1 MDPIYLTN
9 LRTSKFKAHTEP
21 FMRRFFQ
28 RLLLPVAVMV
38 VTQTSFVSAES
49 IRLVGPDG
57 QVQPT
62 PQYSENIV
70 RNSANNEPGRFF
82 GPTSANQT
90 LWSIASQLR
99 PSSSVTVQQTLLA
112 IYQLNPQ
119 AFENQ
124 NIHTLIPGST
134 LRVPSL
140 AQISRNSTQD
150 AVNIMASHQAKLN
163 QTPDTPVRPVAPPR
177 PAPVATP
184 KVEAVAQTPPQVTP
198 TTAPQEKAPTELKTP
213 AKPSQSTD
221 AEVMALEE
229 KNHTLRLM
237 LSQVQSEVSTLKEE
251 LGDENRIRSEVER
264 LLEEER
270 RKAEEAS
277 RLAPS
282 ALDNLLSNGW
292 LVALLA
298 LIPGLLIAIVVLLLL
313 NRRSSAQQENPTQN
327 NITSE
332 MPTAAPVT
340 LGPEQTEDI
349 GDDLLLDDDLFST
362 TDDKEENDAEKAFSD
377 EDDVFADLNETDL
390 DFNLDGQDSDD
401 LFVGIDD
408 DGDLDTEF
416 DALNESANGIS
427 VNADDKALGLE
438 EMERALN
445 DVSEPTDNDDLN
457 SFDLADENQMSE
469 DDIEALLSGDEENE
483 LLSDGKVDQSLL
495 DDLLASE
502 LDALDDEPAIQD
514 TETLDT
520 LLNDELASL
529 SEEDNDEFDLSGA
542 GVAGDQD
549 LDDLFAS
556 IEEQAD
562 LEQLEAKAID
572 ETALLDEILAEQ
584 DAPLSEES
592 TELLDELLDDF
603 DKPENDEFDAQT
615 ADLLQPEEPI
625 LDLEEDSTQLLNEVL
640 GEPVPEEL
648 ASGLEIDQNST
659 ELLDEL
665 LDDLDLDDES
675 IEATEFSVAP
685 EKLSVEDGTE
695 LFDELLEIEQHP
707 EPAESLPELATED
720 EFNSDTFIDD
730 LLNSAPAKDPLL
742 EPVLDEN
749 EAFAQADDFD
759 FNPEIEGGLE
769 DDLPQPSAL
778 PANEFGTPQ
787 DEDWVFDED
796 DSSPTLEANTEL
808 ELSSAEDDLPEQ
820 TTATNETVDELLADL
835 AAQPQSNTVDT
846 SDDALAPDAL
856 SQSVEESLTLN
867 DLELPEE
874 NDEPQLAEVTP
885 SSVFDEQQVETE
897 IEPESEPL
905 AAEASNDESDLTALN
920 ELDLPEYT
928 EEDALADAQ
937 LEPAAESEVEPE
949 LELASEPAEEEA
961 FTELDELD
969 LPEYTE
975 EDALADAQLEPAA
988 ESEVEP
994 ELELASEPAEEE
1006 AFTELNELDLPEY
1019 TEEDALADAQLEPAA
1034 ESEVEPELEL
1044 VSEPVTEEA
1053 FTELNELDLPE
1064 YTEED
1069 ALADAQLEP
1078 AAESEV
1084 EPELELASEPAE
1096 EEAFTEFNE
1105 LDLPEYT
1112 EEDALADAQLEPV
1125 AESEVEPE
1133 LELASEPA
1141 AEEAFTELNELD
1153 LPEYTEEDAL
1163 ADAQLEP
1170 AAESEVEPELELA
1183 SDLEEEETF
1192 TELDELDLPEYT
1204 EEDALADAQLE
1215 SATESE
1221 VEPELDELDLPEYTE
1236 EDALADAQLEPA
1248 VESEVEPELELA
1260 TEPAE
1265 EEVFTELNELD
1276 LPEYTEEDALADAQ
1290 LEPAVESDVEPEL
1303 ELASDLEEEEVFTE
1317 LNELDLPEYTEED
1330 ALADAQLEPV
1340 AESEVEPELDL
1351 ASDLEEEEAF
1361 TELDELD
1368 LPEYTEEDA
1377 LADAQLEP
1385 AVESGVEPELELAS
1399 EPAAEEAFTELNEL
1413 DLPEYTEED
1422 ALADAQLELSVES
1435 EVEPELGDGTETLA
1449 QETESDALVADEDL
1463 LASVESAVDEVQ
1475 PELLDATQD
1484 VPPTQSLA
1492 NKAFDEEAL
1501 HDWLSDNPDGEK
1513 PFSFDRP
1520 LDAKT
1525 IDSAGMDIDAML
1537 QMGGEDWNGF
1547 HLTPDQQAQLP
1558 DDVPEDEQAI
1568 WASETPEPQ
1577 AKPENWGSQEDLLDF
1592 DPQRDGYMTIDE
1604 LMAQVESE
1612 EQGLNPDEEELKLDV
1627 GLDEFPDVIGDI
1639 RDIDVDS
1646 GAEAAG
1652 KLDLAKI
1659 YIEMN
1664 DEKGAIKLLEEAIV
1678 DGDDEIRQQ
1687 AKRLI
1692 DVLNGRV

>member
-1 MDPIYLTN
+1 
-9 LRTSKFKAHTEP
+9 
-21 FMRRFFQ
+21 MRRFFQ

-198 TTAPQEKAPTELKTP
+198 TTAPQEKVPTELKTP

-796 DSSPTLEANTEL
+796 DSSPTLEGNTEL

-820 TTATNETVDELLADL
+820 TTATNETADELLADL

-885 SSVFDEQQVETE
+885 YSAFDEQQVETE

-928 EEDALADAQ
+928 EED
-937 LEPAAESEVEPE
+937 V
-949 LELASEPAEEEA
+949 
-961 FTELDELD
+961 
-969 LPEYTE
+969 
-975 EDALADAQLEPAA
+975 LADAQLEPAA

-1019 TEEDALADAQLEPAA
+1019 TEEDALADAQLEPA
-1034 ESEVEPELEL
+1034 
-1044 VSEPVTEEA
+1044 T
-1053 FTELNELDLPE
+1053 
-1064 YTEED
+1064 
-1069 ALADAQLEP
+1069 
-1078 AAESEV
+1078 
-1084 EPELELASEPAE
+1084 
-1096 EEAFTEFNE
+1096 
-1105 LDLPEYT
+1105 
-1112 EEDALADAQLEPV
+1112 
-1125 AESEVEPE
+1125 
-1133 LELASEPA
+1133 
-1141 AEEAFTELNELD
+1141 
-1153 LPEYTEEDAL
+1153 
-1163 ADAQLEP
+1163 
-1170 AAESEVEPELELA
+1170 
-1183 SDLEEEETF
+1183 
-1192 TELDELDLPEYT
+1192 
-1204 EEDALADAQLE
+1204 
-1215 SATESE
+1215 
-1221 VEPELDELDLPEYTE
+1221 
-1236 EDALADAQLEPA
+1236 
-1248 VESEVEPELELA
+1248 ESEVEPELELA

-1290 LEPAVESDVEPEL
+1290 LEPAAESEVEPEL
-1303 ELASDLEEEEVFTE
+1303 ELTSEPAEEEAFTE
-1317 LNELDLPEYTEED
+1317 LDELDLPEYTEED
-1330 ALADAQLEPV
+1330 ALADAQLEP
-1340 AESEVEPELDL
+1340 ATESEVEPELEL

-1385 AVESGVEPELELAS
+1385 AVGSEVEPELASEPAEEEAFTELDELDLPEYTEEDALADAQLEPAAESEVEPELELATEPAEEEAFTELDELDLPEYTEEDALADAQLESVVESEVEPELELAS

-1422 ALADAQLELSVES
+1422 ALADAQLEPSVES

-1475 PELLDATQD
+1475 PELLGATQD

>member
-1 MDPIYLTN
+1 
-9 LRTSKFKAHTEP
+9 
-21 FMRRFFQ
+21 MRRFFQ

-796 DSSPTLEANTEL
+796 DSSPTLEGNTEL

-820 TTATNETVDELLADL
+820 TTATNETVDELLTDL

-885 SSVFDEQQVETE
+885 SSAFDEQQVETE

-905 AAEASNDESDLTALN
+905 AAEASNDESDLTALNELDLSEYTEEDALADAQLEPAAESEVEPELELASEPAEEEAFTELDELDLPEYTEEDALADAQLEPAAEAEVEPELELASEPAAEEAFTELN

-975 EDALADAQLEPAA
+975 EDALADAQLEPAV

-994 ELELASEPAEEE
+994 ELELAS
-1006 AFTELNELDLPEY
+1006 
-1019 TEEDALADAQLEPAA
+1019 
-1034 ESEVEPELEL
+1034 
-1044 VSEPVTEEA
+1044 
-1053 FTELNELDLPE
+1053 
-1064 YTEED
+1064 
-1069 ALADAQLEP
+1069 
-1078 AAESEV
+1078 
-1084 EPELELASEPAE
+1084 
-1096 EEAFTEFNE
+1096 
-1105 LDLPEYT
+1105 
-1112 EEDALADAQLEPV
+1112 
-1125 AESEVEPE
+1125 
-1133 LELASEPA
+1133 
-1141 AEEAFTELNELD
+1141 
-1153 LPEYTEEDAL
+1153 
-1163 ADAQLEP
+1163 
-1170 AAESEVEPELELA
+1170 
-1183 SDLEEEETF
+1183 
-1192 TELDELDLPEYT
+1192 
-1204 EEDALADAQLE
+1204 
-1215 SATESE
+1215 
-1221 VEPELDELDLPEYTE
+1221 
-1236 EDALADAQLEPA
+1236 
-1248 VESEVEPELELA
+1248 
-1260 TEPAE
+1260 EPAE

-1290 LEPAVESDVEPEL
+1290 LEPAAESEVEPEL

-1368 LPEYTEEDA
+1368 LPEYTEEDT

-1385 AVESGVEPELELAS
+1385 AVELEVEPELELAS
-1399 EPAAEEAFTELNEL
+1399 EPAEEEVFTELDEL

-1422 ALADAQLELSVES
+1422 ALADAQLEPAAESEVESELELASDLEEKEAFTELDKLDLPEYTEEDALADAQLEPAAES
-1435 EVEPELGDGTETLA
+1435 EVEPELGDETETLA
-1449 QETESDALVADEDL
+1449 QDTESDALIDDEDL

-1475 PELLDATQD
+1475 PELLGATQD

-1547 HLTPDQQAQLP
+1547 LLTPDQQAQLP

>member
-1 MDPIYLTN
+1 M
-9 LRTSKFKAHTEP
+9 
-21 FMRRFFQ
+21 
-28 RLLLPVAVMV
+28 
-38 VTQTSFVSAES
+38 
-49 IRLVGPDG
+49 
-57 QVQPT
+57 
-62 PQYSENIV
+62 
-70 RNSANNEPGRFF
+70 
-82 GPTSANQT
+82 
-90 LWSIASQLR
+90 
-99 PSSSVTVQQTLLA
+99 QQTLLA

-584 DAPLSEES
+584 DVPLSEES

-778 PANEFGTPQ
+778 PANELGTPQ

-796 DSSPTLEANTEL
+796 DSSPTLEGNAEL

-820 TTATNETVDELLADL
+820 TTATNETADELLADL

-885 SSVFDEQQVETE
+885 SSAFDEQQVETE

-905 AAEASNDESDLTALN
+905 AAEASNDESDLTELN
-920 ELDLPEYT
+920 ELDLPEYTEEDALADAQLEPAVESEVEPEPELELASDLEEEEAFTELDELDLPEYTEEDALADAQLEPAVESEVEPELELASDLEEEEAFTELNKLDLPEYT

-994 ELELASEPAEEE
+994 ELASDLEEEEAFTELNELDLPEYTEEDALADAQLEPAAESEVEPELELVSEPAEEEAFTELDELDLPEYTEEDALADAQLEPAAESEVEPELASDLEEEE

-1053 FTELNELDLPE
+1053 FTELDELDLPE

-1078 AAESEV
+1078 AVESEV

-1096 EEAFTEFNE
+1096 EEAFTELDE

-1112 EEDALADAQLEPV
+1112 EEDALADAQLESV
-1125 AESEVEPE
+1125 VESEVEPE

-1170 AAESEVEPELELA
+1170 
-1183 SDLEEEETF
+1183 
-1192 TELDELDLPEYT
+1192 
-1204 EEDALADAQLE
+1204 
-1215 SATESE
+1215 
-1221 VEPELDELDLPEYTE
+1221 
-1236 EDALADAQLEPA
+1236 
-1248 VESEVEPELELA
+1248 
-1260 TEPAE
+1260 
-1265 EEVFTELNELD
+1265 
-1276 LPEYTEEDALADAQ
+1276 
-1290 LEPAVESDVEPEL
+1290 
-1303 ELASDLEEEEVFTE
+1303 
-1317 LNELDLPEYTEED
+1317 
-1330 ALADAQLEPV
+1330 
-1340 AESEVEPELDL
+1340 
-1351 ASDLEEEEAF
+1351 
-1361 TELDELD
+1361 
-1368 LPEYTEEDA
+1368 
-1377 LADAQLEP
+1377 
-1385 AVESGVEPELELAS
+1385 
-1399 EPAAEEAFTELNEL
+1399 
-1413 DLPEYTEED
+1413 
-1422 ALADAQLELSVES
+1422 SVES

-1475 PELLDATQD
+1475 PELLGATQD

>member
-1 MDPIYLTN
+1 
-9 LRTSKFKAHTEP
+9 
-21 FMRRFFQ
+21 MRRFFQ

-163 QTPDTPVRPVAPPR
+163 QTPDAPVRPVAPPR

-251 LGDENRIRSEVER
+251 LSDENRIRSEVER

-292 LVALLA
+292 LVTLLA

-796 DSSPTLEANTEL
+796 DSSPTLEGNAEL

-820 TTATNETVDELLADL
+820 TTATNETADELLADL

-846 SDDALAPDAL
+846 SDDALAPDAV

-874 NDEPQLAEVTP
+874 NDEPQLAEVIP
-885 SSVFDEQQVETE
+885 SSAFDEQQVETE

-905 AAEASNDESDLTALN
+905 AAEASNDESGLTALNELDLPEYTEEDALADAQLEPAVESEVEPELELASEPVEEEAFTELNELDLPEYTEEDALADAQLEPAVESEVEPELELATEPAEEEVFTELN

-975 EDALADAQLEPAA
+975 EDALADAQLEPAV

-1006 AFTELNELDLPEY
+1006 AFT
-1019 TEEDALADAQLEPAA
+1019 
-1034 ESEVEPELEL
+1034 
-1044 VSEPVTEEA
+1044 
-1053 FTELNELDLPE
+1053 
-1064 YTEED
+1064 
-1069 ALADAQLEP
+1069 
-1078 AAESEV
+1078 
-1084 EPELELASEPAE
+1084 
-1096 EEAFTEFNE
+1096 
-1105 LDLPEYT
+1105 
-1112 EEDALADAQLEPV
+1112 
-1125 AESEVEPE
+1125 
-1133 LELASEPA
+1133 
-1141 AEEAFTELNELD
+1141 
-1153 LPEYTEEDAL
+1153 
-1163 ADAQLEP
+1163 
-1170 AAESEVEPELELA
+1170 
-1183 SDLEEEETF
+1183 
-1192 TELDELDLPEYT
+1192 
-1204 EEDALADAQLE
+1204 
-1215 SATESE
+1215 
-1221 VEPELDELDLPEYTE
+1221 ELDELDLPEYTE

-1260 TEPAE
+1260 SEPAE

-1290 LEPAVESDVEPEL
+1290 LEPAAESEVESEL
-1303 ELASDLEEEEVFTE
+1303 ELASDLEE
-1317 LNELDLPEYTEED
+1317 
-1330 ALADAQLEPV
+1330 
-1340 AESEVEPELDL
+1340 
-1351 ASDLEEEEAF
+1351 
-1361 TELDELD
+1361 
-1368 LPEYTEEDA
+1368 
-1377 LADAQLEP
+1377 
-1385 AVESGVEPELELAS
+1385 
-1399 EPAAEEAFTELNEL
+1399 EEAFTELNEL

-1422 ALADAQLELSVES
+1422 ALADAQLEPAAEAEVEPELELASDLEEKEAFTELNELDLPEYTEEDALADAQLEPAVES
-1435 EVEPELGDGTETLA
+1435 EVEPELGDETETLT

>member
-1 MDPIYLTN
+1 
-9 LRTSKFKAHTEP
+9 
-21 FMRRFFQ
+21 MRRFFQ

-163 QTPDTPVRPVAPPR
+163 QTPDAPVRPVAPPR

-796 DSSPTLEANTEL
+796 DSSPTLEGNTEL

-820 TTATNETVDELLADL
+820 TTATNETVDELLTDL

-885 SSVFDEQQVETE
+885 SSAFDEQQVETE

-905 AAEASNDESDLTALN
+905 AAEASNDESDLTALNELDLSEYTEEDALADAQLEPAAESEVEPELDELDLPEYTEEDALADAQLEPAVESEVEPELELASEPAEEEAFTELDELDLPEYTEEDAMADAQLEPAVESEVEPELELATEPAEEEVFTELN

-994 ELELASEPAEEE
+994 DLASDLEEEE

-1044 VSEPVTEEA
+1044 VSEPAEEEA
-1053 FTELNELDLPE
+1053 FTELDELDLPE

-1084 EPELELASEPAE
+1084 EPELASDLE
-1096 EEAFTEFNE
+1096 EK
-1105 LDLPEYT
+1105 
-1112 EEDALADAQLEPV
+1112 
-1125 AESEVEPE
+1125 
-1133 LELASEPA
+1133 
-1141 AEEAFTELNELD
+1141 EAFTELN
-1153 LPEYTEEDAL
+1153 
-1163 ADAQLEP
+1163 
-1170 AAESEVEPELELA
+1170 
-1183 SDLEEEETF
+1183 
-1192 TELDELDLPEYT
+1192 
-1204 EEDALADAQLE
+1204 
-1215 SATESE
+1215 
-1221 VEPELDELDLPEYTE
+1221 ELDLPEYTE

-1265 EEVFTELNELD
+1265 EEVFTEL
-1276 LPEYTEEDALADAQ
+1276 
-1290 LEPAVESDVEPEL
+1290 
-1303 ELASDLEEEEVFTE
+1303 
-1317 LNELDLPEYTEED
+1317 
-1330 ALADAQLEPV
+1330 
-1340 AESEVEPELDL
+1340 
-1351 ASDLEEEEAF
+1351 
-1361 TELDELD
+1361 DELD

-1385 AVESGVEPELELAS
+1385 AAEAEVESELERAS
-1399 EPAAEEAFTELNEL
+1399 DLEEKEAFTELDKL

-1422 ALADAQLELSVES
+1422 ALADAQLEPSVES
-1435 EVEPELGDGTETLA
+1435 EVEPELGDETETLA

>member
-1 MDPIYLTN
+1 
-9 LRTSKFKAHTEP
+9 
-21 FMRRFFQ
+21 MRRFFQ

-796 DSSPTLEANTEL
+796 DSSPTLEGNAEL

-820 TTATNETVDELLADL
+820 TTATNETADELLADL

-885 SSVFDEQQVETE
+885 SSAFDEQQVETE

-905 AAEASNDESDLTALN
+905 AAEASNDESDLTALNELDLPEYTEEDALADAQLEPATESEVEPELELASEPVEEEAFTELDELDLPEYTEEDALADAQLEPAVESEVEPELELASDLDEEEAFTELN

-994 ELELASEPAEEE
+994 ELELASDLEE
-1006 AFTELNELDLPEY
+1006 
-1019 TEEDALADAQLEPAA
+1019 
-1034 ESEVEPELEL
+1034 
-1044 VSEPVTEEA
+1044 EEA

-1084 EPELELASEPAE
+1084 EPELELASVLEEEEAFTELNKLDLPEYTEEDALADAQLEPAAESEVESELELASDLEEEEAFTELNELDLPEYTEEDALADVQLEPAAESEVEPELELASEPAE
-1096 EEAFTEFNE
+1096 EEAFTELDE

-1112 EEDALADAQLEPV
+1112 EEDALADAQLEPA

-1133 LELASEPA
+1133 LASDLEE
-1141 AEEAFTELNELD
+1141 EEAFTELNELD

-1170 AAESEVEPELELA
+1170 AAEAEVEPELELA
-1183 SDLEEEETF
+1183 SDLEEKE
-1192 TELDELDLPEYT
+1192 
-1204 EEDALADAQLE
+1204 A
-1215 SATESE
+1215 
-1221 VEPELDELDLPEYTE
+1221 
-1236 EDALADAQLEPA
+1236 
-1248 VESEVEPELELA
+1248 
-1260 TEPAE
+1260 
-1265 EEVFTELNELD
+1265 
-1276 LPEYTEEDALADAQ
+1276 
-1290 LEPAVESDVEPEL
+1290 
-1303 ELASDLEEEEVFTE
+1303 FTE

-1361 TELDELD
+1361 TELNELD

-1385 AVESGVEPELELAS
+1385 VAESEVEPELDLAS
-1399 EPAAEEAFTELNEL
+1399 DLEEEEAFIELNEL

-1422 ALADAQLELSVES
+1422 ALVDAQLEPSVES

-1475 PELLDATQD
+1475 PELLGATQD

>member
-1 MDPIYLTN
+1 M
-9 LRTSKFKAHTEP
+9 
-21 FMRRFFQ
+21 
-28 RLLLPVAVMV
+28 
-38 VTQTSFVSAES
+38 
-49 IRLVGPDG
+49 
-57 QVQPT
+57 
-62 PQYSENIV
+62 
-70 RNSANNEPGRFF
+70 
-82 GPTSANQT
+82 
-90 LWSIASQLR
+90 
-99 PSSSVTVQQTLLA
+99 QQTLLA

-603 DKPENDEFDAQT
+603 DKPKNDEFDAQT

-665 LDDLDLDDES
+665 LDDLELDDES

-796 DSSPTLEANTEL
+796 DSSPTLEGNTGL

-820 TTATNETVDELLADL
+820 TTATNETADELLADL

-885 SSVFDEQQVETE
+885 SSAFDEQQVETE

-937 LEPAAESEVEPE
+937 LEPATESEVEPE
-949 LELASEPAEEEA
+949 LELASEPVEEEA

-1019 TEEDALADAQLEPAA
+1019 TEEDALADAQLEPAVDSEVEPELASEPAEEEAFTELDELDLPEYTEEDALADAQLEPAA

-1044 VSEPVTEEA
+1044 ATEPAEEEV

-1084 EPELELASEPAE
+1084 EPELELTSEPAE
-1096 EEAFTEFNE
+1096 EEAFTELDE

-1112 EEDALADAQLEPV
+1112 EEDALADAQLEPAV
-1125 AESEVEPE
+1125 ESEVEPELELASEPAEEEAFTELDELDLPEYTEEDALADAQLESVVESEVEPE

-1183 SDLEEEETF
+1183 S
-1192 TELDELDLPEYT
+1192 
-1204 EEDALADAQLE
+1204 
-1215 SATESE
+1215 
-1221 VEPELDELDLPEYTE
+1221 
-1236 EDALADAQLEPA
+1236 
-1248 VESEVEPELELA
+1248 
-1260 TEPAE
+1260 
-1265 EEVFTELNELD
+1265 
-1276 LPEYTEEDALADAQ
+1276 
-1290 LEPAVESDVEPEL
+1290 
-1303 ELASDLEEEEVFTE
+1303 
-1317 LNELDLPEYTEED
+1317 
-1330 ALADAQLEPV
+1330 
-1340 AESEVEPELDL
+1340 
-1351 ASDLEEEEAF
+1351 
-1361 TELDELD
+1361 
-1368 LPEYTEEDA
+1368 
-1377 LADAQLEP
+1377 
-1385 AVESGVEPELELAS
+1385 

-1422 ALADAQLELSVES
+1422 ALADAQLEPSVES

-1475 PELLDATQD
+1475 PELLGATQD

>member
-1 MDPIYLTN
+1 M
-9 LRTSKFKAHTEP
+9 
-21 FMRRFFQ
+21 
-28 RLLLPVAVMV
+28 
-38 VTQTSFVSAES
+38 
-49 IRLVGPDG
+49 
-57 QVQPT
+57 
-62 PQYSENIV
+62 
-70 RNSANNEPGRFF
+70 
-82 GPTSANQT
+82 
-90 LWSIASQLR
+90 
-99 PSSSVTVQQTLLA
+99 QQTLLA

-198 TTAPQEKAPTELKTP
+198 TTAPQEKAPTELNTP

-796 DSSPTLEANTEL
+796 DSSPTLEGNTEL

-885 SSVFDEQQVETE
+885 SSAFDEQQVETE
-897 IEPESEPL
+897 IEPEPL
-905 AAEASNDESDLTALN
+905 AAEASNDESDLTALNELDLSEYTEEDVLADAQLEPATESEVEPELDLASDLGEKEVFTELNELDLPEHTEEDALADAQLEPAAESEVEPELASDLEEEEAFTELN

-949 LELASEPAEEEA
+949 LELVSEPAEEEV
-961 FTELDELD
+961 FTELNELD

-994 ELELASEPAEEE
+994 ELASDLEEEE

-1053 FTELNELDLPE
+1053 FTELDELDLPEYTEEDALADAQLESATESEVESELEPVSEPAAEEAFTELDELDVPE

-1096 EEAFTEFNE
+1096 EEAF
-1105 LDLPEYT
+1105 
-1112 EEDALADAQLEPV
+1112 
-1125 AESEVEPE
+1125 
-1133 LELASEPA
+1133 
-1141 AEEAFTELNELD
+1141 
-1153 LPEYTEEDAL
+1153 
-1163 ADAQLEP
+1163 
-1170 AAESEVEPELELA
+1170 
-1183 SDLEEEETF
+1183 
-1192 TELDELDLPEYT
+1192 
-1204 EEDALADAQLE
+1204 
-1215 SATESE
+1215 
-1221 VEPELDELDLPEYTE
+1221 PELDELDLPEYTE
-1236 EDALADAQLEPA
+1236 EDALADAQLEP
-1248 VESEVEPELELA
+1248 
-1260 TEPAE
+1260 
-1265 EEVFTELNELD
+1265 
-1276 LPEYTEEDALADAQ
+1276 
-1290 LEPAVESDVEPEL
+1290 
-1303 ELASDLEEEEVFTE
+1303 
-1317 LNELDLPEYTEED
+1317 
-1330 ALADAQLEPV
+1330 
-1340 AESEVEPELDL
+1340 
-1351 ASDLEEEEAF
+1351 
-1361 TELDELD
+1361 
-1368 LPEYTEEDA
+1368 
-1377 LADAQLEP
+1377 
-1385 AVESGVEPELELAS
+1385 
-1399 EPAAEEAFTELNEL
+1399 
-1413 DLPEYTEED
+1413 
-1422 ALADAQLELSVES
+1422 SVES
-1435 EVEPELGDGTETLA
+1435 EVEPELGDETETLA

>member
-1 MDPIYLTN
+1 
-9 LRTSKFKAHTEP
+9 
-21 FMRRFFQ
+21 MRRFFQ

-562 LEQLEAKAID
+562 LEQLEPKAID

-796 DSSPTLEANTEL
+796 DSSPTLEGNTEL

-820 TTATNETVDELLADL
+820 TTATNETVDELLTDL

-885 SSVFDEQQVETE
+885 SSAFDEQQVETE

-905 AAEASNDESDLTALN
+905 AAEASNDESDLTELN

-937 LEPAAESEVEPE
+937 LEPAVESEVEPEPELELASDLEEEEAFTELNKLDLPEYTEEDALADAQLEPAAEAEVEPELELASEPAEEEAFTELDELDLPEYTEEDALADAQLEPAVESEVEPELELASEPAEEEVFTELNELDLPEYTEEDALADAQLEPAVESEVEPELELASEPAEEEVFTELNELDLPEYTEEDALADAQLEPAVESEVEPELELTSEPAEEEAFTELDELDLPEYTEEDALADAQLEPAVESEVEPE

-975 EDALADAQLEPAA
+975 EDALADAQLEPA
-988 ESEVEP
+988 V
-994 ELELASEPAEEE
+994 
-1006 AFTELNELDLPEY
+1006 
-1019 TEEDALADAQLEPAA
+1019 
-1034 ESEVEPELEL
+1034 
-1044 VSEPVTEEA
+1044 
-1053 FTELNELDLPE
+1053 
-1064 YTEED
+1064 
-1069 ALADAQLEP
+1069 
-1078 AAESEV
+1078 
-1084 EPELELASEPAE
+1084 
-1096 EEAFTEFNE
+1096 
-1105 LDLPEYT
+1105 
-1112 EEDALADAQLEPV
+1112 
-1125 AESEVEPE
+1125 ESEVEPE

-1170 AAESEVEPELELA
+1170 
-1183 SDLEEEETF
+1183 
-1192 TELDELDLPEYT
+1192 
-1204 EEDALADAQLE
+1204 
-1215 SATESE
+1215 
-1221 VEPELDELDLPEYTE
+1221 
-1236 EDALADAQLEPA
+1236 
-1248 VESEVEPELELA
+1248 
-1260 TEPAE
+1260 
-1265 EEVFTELNELD
+1265 
-1276 LPEYTEEDALADAQ
+1276 
-1290 LEPAVESDVEPEL
+1290 
-1303 ELASDLEEEEVFTE
+1303 
-1317 LNELDLPEYTEED
+1317 
-1330 ALADAQLEPV
+1330 
-1340 AESEVEPELDL
+1340 
-1351 ASDLEEEEAF
+1351 
-1361 TELDELD
+1361 
-1368 LPEYTEEDA
+1368 
-1377 LADAQLEP
+1377 
-1385 AVESGVEPELELAS
+1385 
-1399 EPAAEEAFTELNEL
+1399 
-1413 DLPEYTEED
+1413 
-1422 ALADAQLELSVES
+1422 SVES

-1475 PELLDATQD
+1475 PELLGATQD

>member
-1 MDPIYLTN
+1 
-9 LRTSKFKAHTEP
+9 
-21 FMRRFFQ
+21 MRRFFQ

-707 EPAESLPELATED
+707 EPAVSLPELATED

-796 DSSPTLEANTEL
+796 DSSPTLEGNAEL

-846 SDDALAPDAL
+846 SDDVLAPDAL

-885 SSVFDEQQVETE
+885 SSAFDEQQVETE

-920 ELDLPEYT
+920 ELDLSEYT

-937 LEPAAESEVEPE
+937 LESVVESEVEPE
-949 LELASEPAEEEA
+949 LELASDLEE
-961 FTELDELD
+961 
-969 LPEYTE
+969 
-975 EDALADAQLEPAA
+975 
-988 ESEVEP
+988 
-994 ELELASEPAEEE
+994 
-1006 AFTELNELDLPEY
+1006 
-1019 TEEDALADAQLEPAA
+1019 
-1034 ESEVEPELEL
+1034 
-1044 VSEPVTEEA
+1044 EEA

-1096 EEAFTEFNE
+1096 EEAFTELNE

-1221 VEPELDELDLPEYTE
+1221 VEPELELASEPAAEEAFTELDELDLPEYTE

-1290 LEPAVESDVEPEL
+1290 LEPAAEAEVEPEL
-1303 ELASDLEEEEVFTE
+1303 ELASDLEEKEAFTE
-1317 LNELDLPEYTEED
+1317 LDELDLPEYTEEDALADAQLEPAAESEVEPELELASVLEEEDPFTELDELDLPEYTEEDALADAQLEPAAESEVEPELELATEPAAEEAFTELDELDLPEYTEED

-1361 TELDELD
+1361 TELDKLD

-1385 AVESGVEPELELAS
+1385 
-1399 EPAAEEAFTELNEL
+1399 
-1413 DLPEYTEED
+1413 
-1422 ALADAQLELSVES
+1422 SVES

-1484 VPPTQSLA
+1484 VPPTQSLT

>member
-1 MDPIYLTN
+1 
-9 LRTSKFKAHTEP
+9 
-21 FMRRFFQ
+21 MRRFFQ

-140 AQISRNSTQD
+140 EQISRNSTQD

-292 LVALLA
+292 LVVLLA

-796 DSSPTLEANTEL
+796 DSSPTLEGNAEL

-820 TTATNETVDELLADL
+820 TTATNETADELLADL

-885 SSVFDEQQVETE
+885 SSAFDEQQVETE

-905 AAEASNDESDLTALN
+905 AAEASNDESDLTALNELDLPEYTEEDALADAQLEPATESEVDPELELASEPVEEEAFTELDELDLPEYTEEDALADAQLEPAVESEVEPELELASDLDEEEAFTELN

-988 ESEVEP
+988 KSEVEP
-994 ELELASEPAEEE
+994 ELELASDLEE
-1006 AFTELNELDLPEY
+1006 
-1019 TEEDALADAQLEPAA
+1019 
-1034 ESEVEPELEL
+1034 
-1044 VSEPVTEEA
+1044 EEA

-1084 EPELELASEPAE
+1084 EPELELASVLE
-1096 EEAFTEFNE
+1096 E
-1105 LDLPEYT
+1105 
-1112 EEDALADAQLEPV
+1112 
-1125 AESEVEPE
+1125 
-1133 LELASEPA
+1133 
-1141 AEEAFTELNELD
+1141 EEAFTELNKLD

-1215 SATESE
+1215 PAVESE
-1221 VEPELDELDLPEYTE
+1221 VEPELELATEPAAEEAFTELDELDLPEYTE

-1248 VESEVEPELELA
+1248 AESE
-1260 TEPAE
+1260 
-1265 EEVFTELNELD
+1265 
-1276 LPEYTEEDALADAQ
+1276 
-1290 LEPAVESDVEPEL
+1290 VEPEL

-1385 AVESGVEPELELAS
+1385 AVES
-1399 EPAAEEAFTELNEL
+1399 
-1413 DLPEYTEED
+1413 
-1422 ALADAQLELSVES
+1422 
-1435 EVEPELGDGTETLA
+1435 EVEPELGDETETLA

>member
-1 MDPIYLTN
+1 M
-9 LRTSKFKAHTEP
+9 
-21 FMRRFFQ
+21 
-28 RLLLPVAVMV
+28 
-38 VTQTSFVSAES
+38 
-49 IRLVGPDG
+49 
-57 QVQPT
+57 
-62 PQYSENIV
+62 
-70 RNSANNEPGRFF
+70 
-82 GPTSANQT
+82 
-90 LWSIASQLR
+90 
-99 PSSSVTVQQTLLA
+99 QQTLLA

-163 QTPDTPVRPVAPPR
+163 QTPDAPVRPVAPPR

-362 TDDKEENDAEKAFSD
+362 TDDKEENDSEKAFSD

-769 DDLPQPSAL
+769 DDLSQPSAL

-796 DSSPTLEANTEL
+796 DSSPTLEGNAEL
-808 ELSSAEDDLPEQ
+808 ELSSVEDDLPEQ
-820 TTATNETVDELLADL
+820 TTATNETADELLADL

-874 NDEPQLAEVTP
+874 NDEPQLAEVIP
-885 SSVFDEQQVETE
+885 SSAFDEQQVEAE

-905 AAEASNDESDLTALN
+905 AAEASNDESGLTA
-920 ELDLPEYT
+920 
-928 EEDALADAQ
+928 
-937 LEPAAESEVEPE
+937 
-949 LELASEPAEEEA
+949 
-961 FTELDELD
+961 
-969 LPEYTE
+969 
-975 EDALADAQLEPAA
+975 
-988 ESEVEP
+988 
-994 ELELASEPAEEE
+994 
-1006 AFTELNELDLPEY
+1006 LNELDLPEY

-1053 FTELNELDLPE
+1053 FTELDELDLPE

-1084 EPELELASEPAE
+1084 EPELELVSEPAE
-1096 EEAFTEFNE
+1096 EESFT
-1105 LDLPEYT
+1105 
-1112 EEDALADAQLEPV
+1112 
-1125 AESEVEPE
+1125 
-1133 LELASEPA
+1133 
-1141 AEEAFTELNELD
+1141 
-1153 LPEYTEEDAL
+1153 
-1163 ADAQLEP
+1163 
-1170 AAESEVEPELELA
+1170 
-1183 SDLEEEETF
+1183 
-1192 TELDELDLPEYT
+1192 
-1204 EEDALADAQLE
+1204 
-1215 SATESE
+1215 
-1221 VEPELDELDLPEYTE
+1221 ELDELDLPEYTE

-1290 LEPAVESDVEPEL
+1290 LEPATESEVEPEL
-1303 ELASDLEEEEVFTE
+1303 ELAS
-1317 LNELDLPEYTEED
+1317 
-1330 ALADAQLEPV
+1330 EP
-1340 AESEVEPELDL
+1340 A
-1351 ASDLEEEEAF
+1351 EEEAF

-1385 AVESGVEPELELAS
+1385 AAESEVEPELAS
-1399 EPAAEEAFTELNEL
+1399 DLEEEEAFTELNEL

-1422 ALADAQLELSVES
+1422 ALADAQLEPAAESEVEPELELVSEPVTEEAFTELDELDLPEYTEEDALADAQLESATESEVESELELVSEPAAEEAFTELDELDVPEYTEEDALADAQLEPSVES
-1435 EVEPELGDGTETLA
+1435 EVEPELGDETETLA

>member
-1 MDPIYLTN
+1 M
-9 LRTSKFKAHTEP
+9 
-21 FMRRFFQ
+21 
-28 RLLLPVAVMV
+28 
-38 VTQTSFVSAES
+38 
-49 IRLVGPDG
+49 
-57 QVQPT
+57 
-62 PQYSENIV
+62 
-70 RNSANNEPGRFF
+70 
-82 GPTSANQT
+82 
-90 LWSIASQLR
+90 
-99 PSSSVTVQQTLLA
+99 QQTLLA

-184 KVEAVAQTPPQVTP
+184 KVEAVAHTPPQVTP

-584 DAPLSEES
+584 DVPLSEES

-796 DSSPTLEANTEL
+796 DSSPTLEGNTEL

-820 TTATNETVDELLADL
+820 TTATNETVDELLTDL

-885 SSVFDEQQVETE
+885 SSAFDEQQVETE

-905 AAEASNDESDLTALN
+905 AAEASNDESDLTELN

-937 LEPAAESEVEPE
+937 LEPAVESEVEPE
-949 LELASEPAEEEA
+949 LELASEPAEE
-961 FTELDELD
+961 
-969 LPEYTE
+969 
-975 EDALADAQLEPAA
+975 DALVDAQLEPAA

-1019 TEEDALADAQLEPAA
+1019 TKEDALADAQLEPAT

-1044 VSEPVTEEA
+1044 ASEPVEEEA
-1053 FTELNELDLPE
+1053 FTELDELDLPE

-1078 AAESEV
+1078 AVDSEV
-1084 EPELELASEPAE
+1084 EPELASEPAE
-1096 EEAFTEFNE
+1096 EEAFTELDE

-1112 EEDALADAQLEPV
+1112 EEDALADAQLESV
-1125 AESEVEPE
+1125 VESEVEPE

-1170 AAESEVEPELELA
+1170 
-1183 SDLEEEETF
+1183 
-1192 TELDELDLPEYT
+1192 
-1204 EEDALADAQLE
+1204 
-1215 SATESE
+1215 
-1221 VEPELDELDLPEYTE
+1221 
-1236 EDALADAQLEPA
+1236 
-1248 VESEVEPELELA
+1248 
-1260 TEPAE
+1260 
-1265 EEVFTELNELD
+1265 
-1276 LPEYTEEDALADAQ
+1276 
-1290 LEPAVESDVEPEL
+1290 
-1303 ELASDLEEEEVFTE
+1303 
-1317 LNELDLPEYTEED
+1317 
-1330 ALADAQLEPV
+1330 
-1340 AESEVEPELDL
+1340 
-1351 ASDLEEEEAF
+1351 
-1361 TELDELD
+1361 
-1368 LPEYTEEDA
+1368 
-1377 LADAQLEP
+1377 
-1385 AVESGVEPELELAS
+1385 
-1399 EPAAEEAFTELNEL
+1399 
-1413 DLPEYTEED
+1413 
-1422 ALADAQLELSVES
+1422 SVES

-1475 PELLDATQD
+1475 PELLGATQD

>member
-1 MDPIYLTN
+1 M
-9 LRTSKFKAHTEP
+9 
-21 FMRRFFQ
+21 
-28 RLLLPVAVMV
+28 
-38 VTQTSFVSAES
+38 
-49 IRLVGPDG
+49 
-57 QVQPT
+57 
-62 PQYSENIV
+62 
-70 RNSANNEPGRFF
+70 
-82 GPTSANQT
+82 
-90 LWSIASQLR
+90 
-99 PSSSVTVQQTLLA
+99 QQTLLA

-163 QTPDTPVRPVAPPR
+163 QTPDVPVRPVAPPR

-796 DSSPTLEANTEL
+796 DSSPTLEGNTEL

-820 TTATNETVDELLADL
+820 TTATNETVDELLTDL

-1044 VSEPVTEEA
+1044 VSEPAAEEA

-1133 LELASEPA
+1133 LELASEPT

-1183 SDLEEEETF
+1183 SDLEKEETF

-1215 SATESE
+1215 PAAESE
-1221 VEPELDELDLPEYTE
+1221 VEPELASDLEEEEAFTELNELDLPEYTE

-1265 EEVFTELNELD
+1265 EEVFTEL
-1276 LPEYTEEDALADAQ
+1276 
-1290 LEPAVESDVEPEL
+1290 
-1303 ELASDLEEEEVFTE
+1303 
-1317 LNELDLPEYTEED
+1317 
-1330 ALADAQLEPV
+1330 
-1340 AESEVEPELDL
+1340 
-1351 ASDLEEEEAF
+1351 
-1361 TELDELD
+1361 DELD

-1385 AVESGVEPELELAS
+1385 AAEAEVESELERAS
-1399 EPAAEEAFTELNEL
+1399 DLEEKEAFTELDKL

-1422 ALADAQLELSVES
+1422 ALADAQLEPSVES
-1435 EVEPELGDGTETLA
+1435 EVEPELGDETETLA
-1449 QETESDALVADEDL
+1449 QETESDALVADENL

>member
-362 TDDKEENDAEKAFSD
+362 TDDKEENDSEKAFSD

-584 DAPLSEES
+584 DVPLSEES

-796 DSSPTLEANTEL
+796 DSSPTLEGNAEL

-820 TTATNETVDELLADL
+820 TTATNETADELLADL

-885 SSVFDEQQVETE
+885 SSAFDEQQVETE

-905 AAEASNDESDLTALN
+905 AAEASNDESDLTELN
-920 ELDLPEYT
+920 ELDLPEYTEEDALADAQLEPAVESEVEPELELASDLEEEEAFTELDELDLPEYTEEDALADAQLEPAVESEVEPELELASDLEEEKAFTELNKLDLPEYT

-994 ELELASEPAEEE
+994 ELASDLEEEE

-1044 VSEPVTEEA
+1044 VSEPAEEEA
-1053 FTELNELDLPE
+1053 FTELDELDLPE

-1084 EPELELASEPAE
+1084 EPELGLASEPAE
-1096 EEAFTEFNE
+1096 EEAFTELDE

-1112 EEDALADAQLEPV
+1112 EEDALADAQLEPAV
-1125 AESEVEPE
+1125 ESKVEPELELTSEPAEEEAFTELDELDLPEHTEEDALADAQLEPAVESEVEPELELASEPAEEEAFTELDELDLPEYTEEDALADAQLESVVESEVEPE

-1170 AAESEVEPELELA
+1170 
-1183 SDLEEEETF
+1183 
-1192 TELDELDLPEYT
+1192 
-1204 EEDALADAQLE
+1204 
-1215 SATESE
+1215 
-1221 VEPELDELDLPEYTE
+1221 
-1236 EDALADAQLEPA
+1236 
-1248 VESEVEPELELA
+1248 
-1260 TEPAE
+1260 
-1265 EEVFTELNELD
+1265 
-1276 LPEYTEEDALADAQ
+1276 
-1290 LEPAVESDVEPEL
+1290 
-1303 ELASDLEEEEVFTE
+1303 
-1317 LNELDLPEYTEED
+1317 
-1330 ALADAQLEPV
+1330 
-1340 AESEVEPELDL
+1340 
-1351 ASDLEEEEAF
+1351 
-1361 TELDELD
+1361 
-1368 LPEYTEEDA
+1368 
-1377 LADAQLEP
+1377 
-1385 AVESGVEPELELAS
+1385 
-1399 EPAAEEAFTELNEL
+1399 
-1413 DLPEYTEED
+1413 
-1422 ALADAQLELSVES
+1422 SVES

-1475 PELLDATQD
+1475 PELLGATQD

>member
-1 MDPIYLTN
+1 
-9 LRTSKFKAHTEP
+9 
-21 FMRRFFQ
+21 MRRFFQ
-28 RLLLPVAVMV
+28 RFLLPLAAMV

-70 RNSANNEPGRFF
+70 RNVANNEPGRFF

-99 PSSSVTVQQTLLA
+99 PSPSVTVQQTLLA

-163 QTPDTPVRPVAPPR
+163 QTPVTPVRPMAQPR
-177 PAPVATP
+177 PAPVVTP

-198 TTAPQEKAPTELKTP
+198 TTAPQEKAPTELKPTV
-213 AKPSQSTD
+213 KPSQSTNVD
-221 AEVMALEE
+221 VMALEE

-237 LSQVQSEVSTLKEE
+237 LSQVQSEVSSLKQE
-251 LGDENRIRSEVER
+251 LGDENRIRSEVEK

-362 TDDKEENDAEKAFSD
+362 TDDKEENEAEKVFSD

-469 DDIEALLSGDEENE
+469 DDIEALLSGDEENG

-529 SEEDNDEFDLSGA
+529 SEVDNDEFDLSGA

-648 ASGLEIDQNST
+648 AAELEIDQNST

-707 EPAESLPELATED
+707 ESAELISELATED

-796 DSSPTLEANTEL
+796 DSSPTLEGNAEL

-820 TTATNETVDELLADL
+820 TIASNETADELLADL

-846 SDDALAPDAL
+846 SDDVLAPDAL
-856 SQSVEESLTLN
+856 SQPIEESLTLN

-874 NDEPQLAEVTP
+874 DDEPQLAEVTP
-885 SSVFDEQQVETE
+885 SSAFDEQQVEAE

-920 ELDLPEYT
+920 E
-928 EEDALADAQ
+928 
-937 LEPAAESEVEPE
+937 
-949 LELASEPAEEEA
+949 
-961 FTELDELD
+961 FD

-1019 TEEDALADAQLEPAA
+1019 TEEDALADAQLEPATESEVEPELELASEPAAEEAFTELNELDLPEYTEEDALADAHLEPAA

-1044 VSEPVTEEA
+1044 ASEPAEEEA
-1053 FTELNELDLPE
+1053 FTGLNELDLPE

-1096 EEAFTEFNE
+1096 EEAFTELDELDLPEYSEEDALADAQLEPAAEAEVEPELELASEPAAEEAFTELDELDLPEYTEEDALADVQLEPAAESEVEPELELASEPAEEEAFTELDE

-1112 EEDALADAQLEPV
+1112 EEDALADAQLESV
-1125 AESEVEPE
+1125 VESEVEPE
-1133 LELASEPA
+1133 LELASDLEE
-1141 AEEAFTELNELD
+1141 EEAFTELNELD

-1170 AAESEVEPELELA
+1170 AAELEVEPELELA
-1183 SDLEEEETF
+1183 SDLEE
-1192 TELDELDLPEYT
+1192 
-1204 EEDALADAQLE
+1204 
-1215 SATESE
+1215 
-1221 VEPELDELDLPEYTE
+1221 
-1236 EDALADAQLEPA
+1236 
-1248 VESEVEPELELA
+1248 
-1260 TEPAE
+1260 
-1265 EEVFTELNELD
+1265 
-1276 LPEYTEEDALADAQ
+1276 
-1290 LEPAVESDVEPEL
+1290 
-1303 ELASDLEEEEVFTE
+1303 
-1317 LNELDLPEYTEED
+1317 
-1330 ALADAQLEPV
+1330 
-1340 AESEVEPELDL
+1340 
-1351 ASDLEEEEAF
+1351 
-1361 TELDELD
+1361 
-1368 LPEYTEEDA
+1368 
-1377 LADAQLEP
+1377 
-1385 AVESGVEPELELAS
+1385 
-1399 EPAAEEAFTELNEL
+1399 EEAFTELNEL

-1422 ALADAQLELSVES
+1422 GLADAQLESVVES
-1435 EVEPELGDGTETLA
+1435 EVEPELDLA
-1449 QETESDALVADEDL
+1449 SDLEEAGSDALVADEDL
-1463 LASVESAVDEVQ
+1463 LASVESAADEVQ
-1475 PELLDATQD
+1475 PELSDATKD
-1484 VPPTQSLA
+1484 EPPTQSLA

>member
-1 MDPIYLTN
+1 
-9 LRTSKFKAHTEP
+9 
-21 FMRRFFQ
+21 MRRFFQ

-163 QTPDTPVRPVAPPR
+163 QTPDAPVRPVAPPR

-184 KVEAVAQTPPQVTP
+184 KVEAVAQTPPQVTS

-615 ADLLQPEEPI
+615 ADLLQPDEPI

-796 DSSPTLEANTEL
+796 DSSPTLEGNAEL

-820 TTATNETVDELLADL
+820 TTATNETADELLADL

-885 SSVFDEQQVETE
+885 SSAFDEQQVETE

-905 AAEASNDESDLTALN
+905 AAEASNDESDLTALNELDLSEYTEEDALADAQLEPAAESEVEPELELASEPVEEEVFTELNELDLPEYTEEDALADAQLELAVESEVEPELELASEPAEEEAFTELDELDLPEYTEEDALADAQLEPAAEAEVEPELELASEPAAEEAFTELN

-975 EDALADAQLEPAA
+975 EDALADAQLESVV

-994 ELELASEPAEEE
+994 ELELASDLEEKE

-1019 TEEDALADAQLEPAA
+1019 TEEDALADAQLEPA
-1034 ESEVEPELEL
+1034 V
-1044 VSEPVTEEA
+1044 
-1053 FTELNELDLPE
+1053 
-1064 YTEED
+1064 
-1069 ALADAQLEP
+1069 
-1078 AAESEV
+1078 
-1084 EPELELASEPAE
+1084 
-1096 EEAFTEFNE
+1096 
-1105 LDLPEYT
+1105 
-1112 EEDALADAQLEPV
+1112 
-1125 AESEVEPE
+1125 ESEVEPE

-1170 AAESEVEPELELA
+1170 AAESEVEPELELVSEPAEEEAFPELDELDLPEYTEEDALADAQLEPAAEAEVEPELELA
-1183 SDLEEEETF
+1183 SDLEEKETF

-1215 SATESE
+1215 
-1221 VEPELDELDLPEYTE
+1221 
-1236 EDALADAQLEPA
+1236 PA
-1248 VESEVEPELELA
+1248 AESEVEPELELA
-1260 TEPAE
+1260 
-1265 EEVFTELNELD
+1265 
-1276 LPEYTEEDALADAQ
+1276 
-1290 LEPAVESDVEPEL
+1290 S
-1303 ELASDLEEEEVFTE
+1303 
-1317 LNELDLPEYTEED
+1317 
-1330 ALADAQLEPV
+1330 EPV
-1340 AESEVEPELDL
+1340 
-1351 ASDLEEEEAF
+1351 EEEAF

-1385 AVESGVEPELELAS
+1385 A
-1399 EPAAEEAFTELNEL
+1399 T
-1413 DLPEYTEED
+1413 
-1422 ALADAQLELSVES
+1422 ES

-1475 PELLDATQD
+1475 PELLGATQD

-1547 HLTPDQQAQLP
+1547 HLTPDQQAQLL

>member
-1 MDPIYLTN
+1 
-9 LRTSKFKAHTEP
+9 
-21 FMRRFFQ
+21 MRRFFQ

-445 DVSEPTDNDDLN
+445 DVSEPTENDDLN

-648 ASGLEIDQNST
+648 ASELEIDQNST

-796 DSSPTLEANTEL
+796 DSSPTLEGNTEL

-874 NDEPQLAEVTP
+874 NDEPQLAEVIP
-885 SSVFDEQQVETE
+885 SSAFDEQQVETE

-920 ELDLPEYT
+920 ELDLSEYT

-975 EDALADAQLEPAA
+975 EDALADAQLEPAV

-994 ELELASEPAEEE
+994 ELELASEPAVESGVEPELELASDLDEEEPFTELNELDLPEYTEEDALADAQLEPAAEAEVEPELELASDLDEEEPFTELNELDLPEYTEEDALADAQLEPAAEAEVEPELELASDLDEEE

-1019 TEEDALADAQLEPAA
+1019 TEEDALADAQLEPA
-1034 ESEVEPELEL
+1034 V
-1044 VSEPVTEEA
+1044 
-1053 FTELNELDLPE
+1053 
-1064 YTEED
+1064 
-1069 ALADAQLEP
+1069 
-1078 AAESEV
+1078 
-1084 EPELELASEPAE
+1084 
-1096 EEAFTEFNE
+1096 
-1105 LDLPEYT
+1105 
-1112 EEDALADAQLEPV
+1112 
-1125 AESEVEPE
+1125 ESEVEPE

-1170 AAESEVEPELELA
+1170 AAESEVESELELA
-1183 SDLEEEETF
+1183 SDLEEEEAF
-1192 TELDELDLPEYT
+1192 TELN
-1204 EEDALADAQLE
+1204 
-1215 SATESE
+1215 
-1221 VEPELDELDLPEYTE
+1221 ELDLPEYTE

-1248 VESEVEPELELA
+1248 AEAEVEPELELA
-1260 TEPAE
+1260 SEPAE
-1265 EEVFTELNELD
+1265 EEAFTELNELD

-1290 LEPAVESDVEPEL
+1290 LEPAVESE
-1303 ELASDLEEEEVFTE
+1303 
-1317 LNELDLPEYTEED
+1317 
-1330 ALADAQLEPV
+1330 
-1340 AESEVEPELDL
+1340 
-1351 ASDLEEEEAF
+1351 
-1361 TELDELD
+1361 
-1368 LPEYTEEDA
+1368 
-1377 LADAQLEP
+1377 
-1385 AVESGVEPELELAS
+1385 VEPELELAS

-1422 ALADAQLELSVES
+1422 ALADAQLEPSVES

>member
-1 MDPIYLTN
+1 M
-9 LRTSKFKAHTEP
+9 
-21 FMRRFFQ
+21 
-28 RLLLPVAVMV
+28 
-38 VTQTSFVSAES
+38 
-49 IRLVGPDG
+49 
-57 QVQPT
+57 
-62 PQYSENIV
+62 
-70 RNSANNEPGRFF
+70 
-82 GPTSANQT
+82 
-90 LWSIASQLR
+90 
-99 PSSSVTVQQTLLA
+99 QQTLLA

-163 QTPDTPVRPVAPPR
+163 QTPDAPVRPVAPPR

-796 DSSPTLEANTEL
+796 DSSPTLEGNAEL

-820 TTATNETVDELLADL
+820 TTATNETADELLADL

-846 SDDALAPDAL
+846 SDDALAPDAV

-885 SSVFDEQQVETE
+885 SSAFDEQQVETE

-937 LEPAAESEVEPE
+937 LEPATESEVEPE

-975 EDALADAQLEPAA
+975 EDALADAQLEPAV

-1006 AFTELNELDLPEY
+1006 AFTELDELDLPEY
-1019 TEEDALADAQLEPAA
+1019 TEEDALADAQLE
-1034 ESEVEPELEL
+1034 SV
-1044 VSEPVTEEA
+1044 V
-1053 FTELNELDLPE
+1053 
-1064 YTEED
+1064 
-1069 ALADAQLEP
+1069 
-1078 AAESEV
+1078 ESEV
-1084 EPELELASEPAE
+1084 EPELELASDLE
-1096 EEAFTEFNE
+1096 E
-1105 LDLPEYT
+1105 
-1112 EEDALADAQLEPV
+1112 
-1125 AESEVEPE
+1125 
-1133 LELASEPA
+1133 
-1141 AEEAFTELNELD
+1141 EEAFTELNELD

-1183 SDLEEEETF
+1183 SDLEEEEAF
-1192 TELDELDLPEYT
+1192 TELNELDLPEYT

-1215 SATESE
+1215 PAAESEVESELELASDLEEEEAFTELNELDLPEYTEEDALADAQLEPAVESE
-1221 VEPELDELDLPEYTE
+1221 VEPELELASDLEEKEVFTELNELDLPEHTE

-1265 EEVFTELNELD
+1265 EEVFTELDELD

-1290 LEPAVESDVEPEL
+1290 LEPAAESEVEPEL
-1303 ELASDLEEEEVFTE
+1303 ELASDLEEKEAFTE
-1317 LNELDLPEYTEED
+1317 LDELDLPEHTEED
-1330 ALADAQLEPV
+1330 ALADAQLEPAV
-1340 AESEVEPELDL
+1340 ESEVEPELEL
-1351 ASDLEEEEAF
+1351 ATEPAEEEVF

-1385 AVESGVEPELELAS
+1385 AA
-1399 EPAAEEAFTELNEL
+1399 
-1413 DLPEYTEED
+1413 
-1422 ALADAQLELSVES
+1422 ES
-1435 EVEPELGDGTETLA
+1435 EVEPELGDETETLA

-1484 VPPTQSLA
+1484 VPPTQSLT

>member
-1 MDPIYLTN
+1 
-9 LRTSKFKAHTEP
+9 
-21 FMRRFFQ
+21 MRRFFQ

-603 DKPENDEFDAQT
+603 DKPKNDEFDAQT

-640 GEPVPEEL
+640 GETVPEEL

-796 DSSPTLEANTEL
+796 DSSPTLEGNAEL

-820 TTATNETVDELLADL
+820 TTATNETADELLADL

-885 SSVFDEQQVETE
+885 SSAFDEQQVETE

-920 ELDLPEYT
+920 ELDLSEYT

-949 LELASEPAEEEA
+949 LELASEPVEEDA

-975 EDALADAQLEPAA
+975 EDALADAQLEPAV

-994 ELELASEPAEEE
+994 ELELASDLEE
-1006 AFTELNELDLPEY
+1006 
-1019 TEEDALADAQLEPAA
+1019 
-1034 ESEVEPELEL
+1034 
-1044 VSEPVTEEA
+1044 EEA

-1096 EEAFTEFNE
+1096 EEVFTELNE

-1112 EEDALADAQLEPV
+1112 EEDALADAQLEPAAESEV
-1125 AESEVEPE
+1125 ESELELASDLEEEEAFTELNELDLPEYTEEDALADAQLEPAVESEVEPELELASDLEEKEVFTELNELDLPEYTEEDALADAQLEPAVESEVEPE

-1141 AEEAFTELNELD
+1141 EDEAFPALDELDLPEYTEEDALADAQLEPAAESEVEPELELVSEPTAEEAFTELNELD

-1183 SDLEEEETF
+1183 SD
-1192 TELDELDLPEYT
+1192 
-1204 EEDALADAQLE
+1204 
-1215 SATESE
+1215 
-1221 VEPELDELDLPEYTE
+1221 
-1236 EDALADAQLEPA
+1236 PA
-1248 VESEVEPELELA
+1248 
-1260 TEPAE
+1260 
-1265 EEVFTELNELD
+1265 
-1276 LPEYTEEDALADAQ
+1276 
-1290 LEPAVESDVEPEL
+1290 
-1303 ELASDLEEEEVFTE
+1303 
-1317 LNELDLPEYTEED
+1317 
-1330 ALADAQLEPV
+1330 
-1340 AESEVEPELDL
+1340 
-1351 ASDLEEEEAF
+1351 EEEAF

-1385 AVESGVEPELELAS
+1385 AA
-1399 EPAAEEAFTELNEL
+1399 
-1413 DLPEYTEED
+1413 
-1422 ALADAQLELSVES
+1422 ES
-1435 EVEPELGDGTETLA
+1435 EVEPELGDETETLA
-1449 QETESDALVADEDL
+1449 QETESDVLIADEDL

>member
-1 MDPIYLTN
+1 
-9 LRTSKFKAHTEP
+9 
-21 FMRRFFQ
+21 MRRFFQ

-177 PAPVATP
+177 PTPIATP
-184 KVEAVAQTPPQVTP
+184 KVEAVAQTTPQVTP

-796 DSSPTLEANTEL
+796 DSSPTLEGNTEL

-885 SSVFDEQQVETE
+885 SSAFDEQQVETE

-920 ELDLPEYT
+920 ELDLSEYTEEDTLADAQLEPAAESEVEPELELASEPVEEEAFTELDELDLPEYTEEDALADAQLEPVAESEVEPELDLASEPAEEEAFTELNKLDLPEYT

-937 LEPAAESEVEPE
+937 LEPAAESEVEPELELVSEPAEEESFTELDELDLPEYTEEDALADAQLEPAVESEVEPE

-975 EDALADAQLEPAA
+975 EDALADAQLEPATESEVEPELASDLEEEEAFTELNELDLPEYTEEDALADAQLEPAA

-994 ELELASEPAEEE
+994 ELELVSEPAEEEAFTELDELDLPEYTEEDALADAQLEPAAESEVEPELASDLEEEE

-1053 FTELNELDLPE
+1053 FTELDELDLPEYTEEDALADAQLESATESEVESELELVSEPAAEEAFTELDELDVPE

-1096 EEAFTEFNE
+1096 EEAF
-1105 LDLPEYT
+1105 
-1112 EEDALADAQLEPV
+1112 
-1125 AESEVEPE
+1125 
-1133 LELASEPA
+1133 
-1141 AEEAFTELNELD
+1141 
-1153 LPEYTEEDAL
+1153 
-1163 ADAQLEP
+1163 
-1170 AAESEVEPELELA
+1170 
-1183 SDLEEEETF
+1183 
-1192 TELDELDLPEYT
+1192 
-1204 EEDALADAQLE
+1204 
-1215 SATESE
+1215 
-1221 VEPELDELDLPEYTE
+1221 PELDELDLPEYTE
-1236 EDALADAQLEPA
+1236 EDALADAQLEP
-1248 VESEVEPELELA
+1248 
-1260 TEPAE
+1260 
-1265 EEVFTELNELD
+1265 
-1276 LPEYTEEDALADAQ
+1276 
-1290 LEPAVESDVEPEL
+1290 
-1303 ELASDLEEEEVFTE
+1303 
-1317 LNELDLPEYTEED
+1317 
-1330 ALADAQLEPV
+1330 
-1340 AESEVEPELDL
+1340 
-1351 ASDLEEEEAF
+1351 
-1361 TELDELD
+1361 
-1368 LPEYTEEDA
+1368 
-1377 LADAQLEP
+1377 
-1385 AVESGVEPELELAS
+1385 
-1399 EPAAEEAFTELNEL
+1399 
-1413 DLPEYTEED
+1413 
-1422 ALADAQLELSVES
+1422 SVES
-1435 EVEPELGDGTETLA
+1435 EVEPELGDETETLA

>member
-648 ASGLEIDQNST
+648 ASELEIDQNST

-707 EPAESLPELATED
+707 EPAVSLPELATED

-796 DSSPTLEANTEL
+796 DSSPTLEGNAEL

-820 TTATNETVDELLADL
+820 TTATNETADELLADL

-885 SSVFDEQQVETE
+885 SSAFDEQQVETE

-928 EEDALADAQ
+928 EEDALADTQLEPAVESEVEPELELASDLDEEEAFTELNELDLPEYTEEDALADAQ
-937 LEPAAESEVEPE
+937 LEPAAESEVEPELELASEPAEEEAFTEFDELDLPEYTEEDALADAQLEPAAESEVEPELELASEPAEEEAFTELNELDLPEYTEEDALADSQLEPAAESEVEPELELASDLDEEEAFTELNELDLPEYTEEDALTDAQLEPAVDSEVEPE

-1006 AFTELNELDLPEY
+1006 AFTELDELDLPEYTEEDALADAQLVLAAESEVEPELELASEPAEEETFTELDELDLPEY

-1034 ESEVEPELEL
+1034 ESEVEPELG
-1044 VSEPVTEEA
+1044 
-1053 FTELNELDLPE
+1053 
-1064 YTEED
+1064 
-1069 ALADAQLEP
+1069 
-1078 AAESEV
+1078 
-1084 EPELELASEPAE
+1084 
-1096 EEAFTEFNE
+1096 
-1105 LDLPEYT
+1105 
-1112 EEDALADAQLEPV
+1112 
-1125 AESEVEPE
+1125 
-1133 LELASEPA
+1133 
-1141 AEEAFTELNELD
+1141 
-1153 LPEYTEEDAL
+1153 
-1163 ADAQLEP
+1163 
-1170 AAESEVEPELELA
+1170 
-1183 SDLEEEETF
+1183 
-1192 TELDELDLPEYT
+1192 DE
-1204 EEDALADAQLE
+1204 
-1215 SATESE
+1215 
-1221 VEPELDELDLPEYTE
+1221 
-1236 EDALADAQLEPA
+1236 
-1248 VESEVEPELELA
+1248 
-1260 TEPAE
+1260 
-1265 EEVFTELNELD
+1265 
-1276 LPEYTEEDALADAQ
+1276 
-1290 LEPAVESDVEPEL
+1290 
-1303 ELASDLEEEEVFTE
+1303 
-1317 LNELDLPEYTEED
+1317 
-1330 ALADAQLEPV
+1330 
-1340 AESEVEPELDL
+1340 
-1351 ASDLEEEEAF
+1351 
-1361 TELDELD
+1361 
-1368 LPEYTEEDA
+1368 
-1377 LADAQLEP
+1377 
-1385 AVESGVEPELELAS
+1385 
-1399 EPAAEEAFTELNEL
+1399 
-1413 DLPEYTEED
+1413 
-1422 ALADAQLELSVES
+1422 
-1435 EVEPELGDGTETLA
+1435 TETLA

-1475 PELLDATQD
+1475 PELLGATQD

-1547 HLTPDQQAQLP
+1547 LLTPDQQAQLP

>member
-177 PAPVATP
+177 PTPIATP
-184 KVEAVAQTPPQVTP
+184 KVEAVAQTTPQVTP

-332 MPTAAPVT
+332 IPTAAPVT

-796 DSSPTLEANTEL
+796 DSSPTLEGNAEL

-820 TTATNETVDELLADL
+820 TTATNETADELLADL

-846 SDDALAPDAL
+846 SDDALAPDAI

-937 LEPAAESEVEPE
+937 LEPATESEVEPELKLASEPVEEEAFTELDELDLPEYTEEDALADAQLEPAVESEVEPELELASDLDEEEAFTELNELDLPEYTEEDALADAQLEPAAESEVEPE

-994 ELELASEPAEEE
+994 ELELASDLEEEE

-1019 TEEDALADAQLEPAA
+1019 TEEDALADAQL
-1034 ESEVEPELEL
+1034 
-1044 VSEPVTEEA
+1044 
-1053 FTELNELDLPE
+1053 D
-1064 YTEED
+1064 
-1069 ALADAQLEP
+1069 P

-1096 EEAFTEFNE
+1096 EEAFTE
-1105 LDLPEYT
+1105 LD
-1112 EEDALADAQLEPV
+1112 
-1125 AESEVEPE
+1125 
-1133 LELASEPA
+1133 
-1141 AEEAFTELNELD
+1141 ELD

-1170 AAESEVEPELELA
+1170 AVESEVEPEPELA
-1183 SDLEEEETF
+1183 SDLEEKEAF
-1192 TELDELDLPEYT
+1192 TELDELG
-1204 EEDALADAQLE
+1204 
-1215 SATESE
+1215 
-1221 VEPELDELDLPEYTE
+1221 LPEYTE

-1260 TEPAE
+1260 TEP
-1265 EEVFTELNELD
+1265 T
-1276 LPEYTEEDALADAQ
+1276 
-1290 LEPAVESDVEPEL
+1290 
-1303 ELASDLEEEEVFTE
+1303 
-1317 LNELDLPEYTEED
+1317 
-1330 ALADAQLEPV
+1330 
-1340 AESEVEPELDL
+1340 
-1351 ASDLEEEEAF
+1351 EEEAF

-1385 AVESGVEPELELAS
+1385 
-1399 EPAAEEAFTELNEL
+1399 
-1413 DLPEYTEED
+1413 
-1422 ALADAQLELSVES
+1422 SVES
-1435 EVEPELGDGTETLA
+1435 EVEPELGDEIETIA

-1484 VPPTQSLA
+1484 VPPTQSLV

-1501 HDWLSDNPDGEK
+1501 HDWLSDNPDDEK

>member
-1 MDPIYLTN
+1 
-9 LRTSKFKAHTEP
+9 
-21 FMRRFFQ
+21 MRRFFQ

-237 LSQVQSEVSTLKEE
+237 LSQVQSEVSILKEE

-313 NRRSSAQQENPTQN
+313 NRRSSAQQEDPTQN

-640 GEPVPEEL
+640 GEPVSEEL

-796 DSSPTLEANTEL
+796 DSSPTLEGNAEL

-820 TTATNETVDELLADL
+820 TTATNETADELLADL

-885 SSVFDEQQVETE
+885 SSAFDEQQVETE

-920 ELDLPEYT
+920 ELDLSEYT

-949 LELASEPAEEEA
+949 LELASEPVEEEA

-1019 TEEDALADAQLEPAA
+1019 TEEDALADAQLEPATESEVEPELGLA
-1034 ESEVEPELEL
+1034 SEPVEEEAFTELDELDLPEYTEEDALADAQLEPAVDSEVEPELEL
-1044 VSEPVTEEA
+1044 VSEPAEEEA

-1078 AAESEV
+1078 A
-1084 EPELELASEPAE
+1084 
-1096 EEAFTEFNE
+1096 T
-1105 LDLPEYT
+1105 
-1112 EEDALADAQLEPV
+1112 
-1125 AESEVEPE
+1125 ESEVEPE

-1183 SDLEEEETF
+1183 SEPAEEEAF
-1192 TELDELDLPEYT
+1192 
-1204 EEDALADAQLE
+1204 
-1215 SATESE
+1215 
-1221 VEPELDELDLPEYTE
+1221 PELDELDLPEYTE

-1248 VESEVEPELELA
+1248 AESEVEPELELASEPAAEEVFTELNELDLPEHTEEDALADAQLEPAAESEVEPELELA

-1265 EEVFTELNELD
+1265 EEVFTELDELD

-1290 LEPAVESDVEPEL
+1290 LELAVESEVESEL
-1303 ELASDLEEEEVFTE
+1303 ELASDLEEEDPFTE
-1317 LNELDLPEYTEED
+1317 LDELDLPEYTEED

-1340 AESEVEPELDL
+1340 AEAEVEPELEL
-1351 ASDLEEEEAF
+1351 ATEPAEEEAF

-1385 AVESGVEPELELAS
+1385 
-1399 EPAAEEAFTELNEL
+1399 
-1413 DLPEYTEED
+1413 
-1422 ALADAQLELSVES
+1422 SVES
-1435 EVEPELGDGTETLA
+1435 EVEPELGDETETLA

-1463 LASVESAVDEVQ
+1463 LASVESAADEVQ
-1475 PELLDATQD
+1475 PELLGATQD

>member
-1 MDPIYLTN
+1 M
-9 LRTSKFKAHTEP
+9 
-21 FMRRFFQ
+21 
-28 RLLLPVAVMV
+28 
-38 VTQTSFVSAES
+38 
-49 IRLVGPDG
+49 
-57 QVQPT
+57 
-62 PQYSENIV
+62 
-70 RNSANNEPGRFF
+70 
-82 GPTSANQT
+82 
-90 LWSIASQLR
+90 ASQLR

-163 QTPDTPVRPVAPPR
+163 QTPDAPVRPVAPPR
-177 PAPVATP
+177 SAPVATP

-796 DSSPTLEANTEL
+796 DSSPTLEGNAEL

-820 TTATNETVDELLADL
+820 TTATNETADELLADL

-885 SSVFDEQQVETE
+885 SSAFDEQQVETE

-937 LEPAAESEVEPE
+937 LEPATESDVEPE
-949 LELASEPAEEEA
+949 LELASDLEEE
-961 FTELDELD
+961 
-969 LPEYTE
+969 
-975 EDALADAQLEPAA
+975 EP
-988 ESEVEP
+988 
-994 ELELASEPAEEE
+994 
-1006 AFTELNELDLPEY
+1006 FTELNELDLPEY
-1019 TEEDALADAQLEPAA
+1019 TEEDALADAQLEP
-1034 ESEVEPELEL
+1034 
-1044 VSEPVTEEA
+1044 
-1053 FTELNELDLPE
+1053 
-1064 YTEED
+1064 
-1069 ALADAQLEP
+1069 
-1078 AAESEV
+1078 
-1084 EPELELASEPAE
+1084 
-1096 EEAFTEFNE
+1096 
-1105 LDLPEYT
+1105 
-1112 EEDALADAQLEPV
+1112 
-1125 AESEVEPE
+1125 
-1133 LELASEPA
+1133 
-1141 AEEAFTELNELD
+1141 
-1153 LPEYTEEDAL
+1153 
-1163 ADAQLEP
+1163 
-1170 AAESEVEPELELA
+1170 
-1183 SDLEEEETF
+1183 
-1192 TELDELDLPEYT
+1192 
-1204 EEDALADAQLE
+1204 
-1215 SATESE
+1215 
-1221 VEPELDELDLPEYTE
+1221 
-1236 EDALADAQLEPA
+1236 
-1248 VESEVEPELELA
+1248 
-1260 TEPAE
+1260 
-1265 EEVFTELNELD
+1265 
-1276 LPEYTEEDALADAQ
+1276 
-1290 LEPAVESDVEPEL
+1290 
-1303 ELASDLEEEEVFTE
+1303 
-1317 LNELDLPEYTEED
+1317 
-1330 ALADAQLEPV
+1330 
-1340 AESEVEPELDL
+1340 
-1351 ASDLEEEEAF
+1351 
-1361 TELDELD
+1361 
-1368 LPEYTEEDA
+1368 
-1377 LADAQLEP
+1377 
-1385 AVESGVEPELELAS
+1385 
-1399 EPAAEEAFTELNEL
+1399 
-1413 DLPEYTEED
+1413 
-1422 ALADAQLELSVES
+1422 SVES
-1435 EVEPELGDGTETLA
+1435 EVEPELGDETETLA

>member
-1 MDPIYLTN
+1 
-9 LRTSKFKAHTEP
+9 
-21 FMRRFFQ
+21 MRRFFQ

-177 PAPVATP
+177 PTPIATP
-184 KVEAVAQTPPQVTP
+184 KVEAVAQTTPQVTP

-332 MPTAAPVT
+332 IPTAAPVT

-377 EDDVFADLNETDL
+377 EDDVFADLNDTDL

-584 DAPLSEES
+584 DVPLSEES

-665 LDDLDLDDES
+665 LDDLELDDES

-796 DSSPTLEANTEL
+796 DSSPTLEGNTEL

-885 SSVFDEQQVETE
+885 SSAFDEQQVETE
-897 IEPESEPL
+897 IEPEPL
-905 AAEASNDESDLTALN
+905 AAEASNDESDLTALNELDLSEYTEEDVLADAQLEPATESEVEPELDLASDLEEEEAFTELNELDLPEYTEEDALADAQLEPAVESEVEPELELASEPAEEEAFTELDELDLPEYTEEDALADAQLDPAAESEVEPELELASEPAAEEAFTELDELDLPEYTEEDAMADAQLEPAVESEVEPELELATEPAEEEVFTELN

-994 ELELASEPAEEE
+994 DLASDLEEEE

-1044 VSEPVTEEA
+1044 VSEPAEEEA
-1053 FTELNELDLPE
+1053 FTELDELDLPE

-1084 EPELELASEPAE
+1084 EPELASDLE
-1096 EEAFTEFNE
+1096 E
-1105 LDLPEYT
+1105 
-1112 EEDALADAQLEPV
+1112 
-1125 AESEVEPE
+1125 
-1133 LELASEPA
+1133 
-1141 AEEAFTELNELD
+1141 EEAFTELN
-1153 LPEYTEEDAL
+1153 
-1163 ADAQLEP
+1163 
-1170 AAESEVEPELELA
+1170 
-1183 SDLEEEETF
+1183 
-1192 TELDELDLPEYT
+1192 
-1204 EEDALADAQLE
+1204 
-1215 SATESE
+1215 
-1221 VEPELDELDLPEYTE
+1221 ELDLPEYTE

-1265 EEVFTELNELD
+1265 EEVFTEL
-1276 LPEYTEEDALADAQ
+1276 
-1290 LEPAVESDVEPEL
+1290 
-1303 ELASDLEEEEVFTE
+1303 
-1317 LNELDLPEYTEED
+1317 
-1330 ALADAQLEPV
+1330 
-1340 AESEVEPELDL
+1340 
-1351 ASDLEEEEAF
+1351 
-1361 TELDELD
+1361 DELD

-1385 AVESGVEPELELAS
+1385 AAEAEVESELERAS
-1399 EPAAEEAFTELNEL
+1399 DLEEKEAFTELDKL

-1422 ALADAQLELSVES
+1422 ALADAQLEPSVES
-1435 EVEPELGDGTETLA
+1435 EVEPELGDETETLA

>member
-1 MDPIYLTN
+1 M
-9 LRTSKFKAHTEP
+9 
-21 FMRRFFQ
+21 
-28 RLLLPVAVMV
+28 
-38 VTQTSFVSAES
+38 
-49 IRLVGPDG
+49 
-57 QVQPT
+57 
-62 PQYSENIV
+62 
-70 RNSANNEPGRFF
+70 
-82 GPTSANQT
+82 
-90 LWSIASQLR
+90 
-99 PSSSVTVQQTLLA
+99 QQTLLA

-163 QTPDTPVRPVAPPR
+163 QTPDAPVRPVAPPR
-177 PAPVATP
+177 SAPVATP

-332 MPTAAPVT
+332 IPTAAPVT

-749 EAFAQADDFD
+749 EAFEQADDFD

-796 DSSPTLEANTEL
+796 DSSPTLEGNTEL

-885 SSVFDEQQVETE
+885 SSAFDEQQVETE
-897 IEPESEPL
+897 IEPEPL

-920 ELDLPEYT
+920 ELDLSEYT

-975 EDALADAQLEPAA
+975 EDALADAQLEPAV

-994 ELELASEPAEEE
+994 ELELASEPVEEE
-1006 AFTELNELDLPEY
+1006 AFT
-1019 TEEDALADAQLEPAA
+1019 
-1034 ESEVEPELEL
+1034 
-1044 VSEPVTEEA
+1044 
-1053 FTELNELDLPE
+1053 
-1064 YTEED
+1064 
-1069 ALADAQLEP
+1069 
-1078 AAESEV
+1078 
-1084 EPELELASEPAE
+1084 
-1096 EEAFTEFNE
+1096 
-1105 LDLPEYT
+1105 
-1112 EEDALADAQLEPV
+1112 
-1125 AESEVEPE
+1125 
-1133 LELASEPA
+1133 
-1141 AEEAFTELNELD
+1141 
-1153 LPEYTEEDAL
+1153 
-1163 ADAQLEP
+1163 
-1170 AAESEVEPELELA
+1170 
-1183 SDLEEEETF
+1183 
-1192 TELDELDLPEYT
+1192 
-1204 EEDALADAQLE
+1204 
-1215 SATESE
+1215 
-1221 VEPELDELDLPEYTE
+1221 ELDELDLPEYTE

-1248 VESEVEPELELA
+1248 VDSEVEPELASEPAEEEAFTELDELDLPEYTEEDALADAQLEPAAESEVEPELELA

-1290 LEPAVESDVEPEL
+1290 LEPAAESEVEPELELASVLEEEEAFTELNKLDLPEYTEEDALADAQLEPAAESEVELELELASDLEEEETFTELDELDLPEYTEEDALADAQLEPAVESEVEPELELATEPAAEEAFTELDELDLPEYTEEDALADAQLEPAAESEVEPEL

-1385 AVESGVEPELELAS
+1385 AVES
-1399 EPAAEEAFTELNEL
+1399 
-1413 DLPEYTEED
+1413 
-1422 ALADAQLELSVES
+1422 
-1435 EVEPELGDGTETLA
+1435 EVEPELGDETETLA

>member
-163 QTPDTPVRPVAPPR
+163 QTPDAPVRPVAPPR

-270 RKAEEAS
+270 RKAEESS

-332 MPTAAPVT
+332 IPTAAPVT

-549 LDDLFAS
+549 LDDLFAT

-796 DSSPTLEANTEL
+796 DSSPTLEGNAEL

-820 TTATNETVDELLADL
+820 TTATNETADELLADL

-1112 EEDALADAQLEPV
+1112 EEDALADAQLEPAAESEV
-1125 AESEVEPE
+1125 EPELELASDLEEKEAFTELDELDLPEYTEEDALADVQLEPAAESEVEPE

-1141 AEEAFTELNELD
+1141 EEEAFTELDELDLPEYTEEDALADAQLESVVESEVEPELELASDLEEEEAFTELNELD

-1170 AAESEVEPELELA
+1170 AAELEVEPELELA
-1183 SDLEEEETF
+1183 SDLEE
-1192 TELDELDLPEYT
+1192 
-1204 EEDALADAQLE
+1204 
-1215 SATESE
+1215 
-1221 VEPELDELDLPEYTE
+1221 
-1236 EDALADAQLEPA
+1236 
-1248 VESEVEPELELA
+1248 
-1260 TEPAE
+1260 
-1265 EEVFTELNELD
+1265 
-1276 LPEYTEEDALADAQ
+1276 
-1290 LEPAVESDVEPEL
+1290 
-1303 ELASDLEEEEVFTE
+1303 
-1317 LNELDLPEYTEED
+1317 
-1330 ALADAQLEPV
+1330 
-1340 AESEVEPELDL
+1340 
-1351 ASDLEEEEAF
+1351 
-1361 TELDELD
+1361 
-1368 LPEYTEEDA
+1368 
-1377 LADAQLEP
+1377 
-1385 AVESGVEPELELAS
+1385 
-1399 EPAAEEAFTELNEL
+1399 EEAFTELNEL

-1422 ALADAQLELSVES
+1422 GLADAQLESVVES
-1435 EVEPELGDGTETLA
+1435 EVEPELDLA
-1449 QETESDALVADEDL
+1449 SDLEEAGSDALVADEDL
-1463 LASVESAVDEVQ
+1463 LVSVESAADEVQ
-1475 PELLDATQD
+1475 PELSDATKD
-1484 VPPTQSLA
+1484 EPPTQSLA

-1592 DPQRDGYMTIDE
+1592 DPQRDGYMTIDQ

>member
-1 MDPIYLTN
+1 
-9 LRTSKFKAHTEP
+9 
-21 FMRRFFQ
+21 MRRFFQ

-163 QTPDTPVRPVAPPR
+163 QTPDAPVRPVAPPR
-177 PAPVATP
+177 PAPVVTP

-796 DSSPTLEANTEL
+796 DSSPTLEGNAEL

-820 TTATNETVDELLADL
+820 TTATNETADELLADL

-1133 LELASEPA
+1133 LELASEPT

-1215 SATESE
+1215 PAAESE
-1221 VEPELDELDLPEYTE
+1221 VEPELASDLEEEEAFTELNELDLPEYTE

-1265 EEVFTELNELD
+1265 EEVFTEL
-1276 LPEYTEEDALADAQ
+1276 
-1290 LEPAVESDVEPEL
+1290 
-1303 ELASDLEEEEVFTE
+1303 
-1317 LNELDLPEYTEED
+1317 
-1330 ALADAQLEPV
+1330 
-1340 AESEVEPELDL
+1340 
-1351 ASDLEEEEAF
+1351 
-1361 TELDELD
+1361 DELD

-1385 AVESGVEPELELAS
+1385 AAEAEVESELDK
-1399 EPAAEEAFTELNEL
+1399 L

-1422 ALADAQLELSVES
+1422 ALADAQLEPSVES
-1435 EVEPELGDGTETLA
+1435 EVEPELGDETETLA

>member
-1 MDPIYLTN
+1 M
-9 LRTSKFKAHTEP
+9 
-21 FMRRFFQ
+21 
-28 RLLLPVAVMV
+28 
-38 VTQTSFVSAES
+38 
-49 IRLVGPDG
+49 
-57 QVQPT
+57 
-62 PQYSENIV
+62 
-70 RNSANNEPGRFF
+70 
-82 GPTSANQT
+82 
-90 LWSIASQLR
+90 
-99 PSSSVTVQQTLLA
+99 QQTLLA

-163 QTPDTPVRPVAPPR
+163 QTPDAPVRPVAPPR

-796 DSSPTLEANTEL
+796 DSSPTVEGNAEL

-820 TTATNETVDELLADL
+820 TTATNETADELLADL

-846 SDDALAPDAL
+846 SDDALAPDAV

-874 NDEPQLAEVTP
+874 NDEPQLAEVIP
-885 SSVFDEQQVETE
+885 SSAFDEQQVETE

-905 AAEASNDESDLTALN
+905 AAEASNDESDFTALNELDLSEYTEEDALADAQLEPAAESEVEPELELASEPAEEEAFTELDELDLPEYTEEDALADAQLEPAVESEVEPELELASEPAEEEAFTELDELDLPEYTEEDALADAQLEPAAESEVEPELELASDLDEEEAFAELDELDLPEYTEEDALADAQLEPAAESEVEPELELESEPVTEEAFTELDELDLPEYTEEDALADAQLEPAVESEVEPELELASEPAEEEAFTELDELDLPEYTEEDALADAQLEPAAESEVEPELELATEPAEEEAFTELDELDLPEYTEEDALADAQLEPAAESEVEPELELASEPAEEEAFTELNKLDLPEYTEEDALADAQLEPAAESEVEPELELASDLEEEEAFTELN

-1006 AFTELNELDLPEY
+1006 AFTELDKLDLPEY

-1034 ESEVEPELEL
+1034 ESEVEPELG
-1044 VSEPVTEEA
+1044 
-1053 FTELNELDLPE
+1053 
-1064 YTEED
+1064 
-1069 ALADAQLEP
+1069 
-1078 AAESEV
+1078 
-1084 EPELELASEPAE
+1084 
-1096 EEAFTEFNE
+1096 
-1105 LDLPEYT
+1105 
-1112 EEDALADAQLEPV
+1112 
-1125 AESEVEPE
+1125 
-1133 LELASEPA
+1133 
-1141 AEEAFTELNELD
+1141 
-1153 LPEYTEEDAL
+1153 
-1163 ADAQLEP
+1163 
-1170 AAESEVEPELELA
+1170 
-1183 SDLEEEETF
+1183 
-1192 TELDELDLPEYT
+1192 DE
-1204 EEDALADAQLE
+1204 
-1215 SATESE
+1215 
-1221 VEPELDELDLPEYTE
+1221 
-1236 EDALADAQLEPA
+1236 
-1248 VESEVEPELELA
+1248 
-1260 TEPAE
+1260 
-1265 EEVFTELNELD
+1265 
-1276 LPEYTEEDALADAQ
+1276 
-1290 LEPAVESDVEPEL
+1290 
-1303 ELASDLEEEEVFTE
+1303 
-1317 LNELDLPEYTEED
+1317 
-1330 ALADAQLEPV
+1330 
-1340 AESEVEPELDL
+1340 
-1351 ASDLEEEEAF
+1351 
-1361 TELDELD
+1361 
-1368 LPEYTEEDA
+1368 
-1377 LADAQLEP
+1377 
-1385 AVESGVEPELELAS
+1385 
-1399 EPAAEEAFTELNEL
+1399 
-1413 DLPEYTEED
+1413 
-1422 ALADAQLELSVES
+1422 
-1435 EVEPELGDGTETLA
+1435 TETLA
-1449 QETESDALVADEDL
+1449 QETESDALIADEDL
-1463 LASVESAVDEVQ
+1463 LASVESAAGEVQ

-1484 VPPTQSLA
+1484 VPPTQSLT

>member
-1 MDPIYLTN
+1 M
-9 LRTSKFKAHTEP
+9 
-21 FMRRFFQ
+21 
-28 RLLLPVAVMV
+28 
-38 VTQTSFVSAES
+38 
-49 IRLVGPDG
+49 
-57 QVQPT
+57 
-62 PQYSENIV
+62 
-70 RNSANNEPGRFF
+70 
-82 GPTSANQT
+82 
-90 LWSIASQLR
+90 
-99 PSSSVTVQQTLLA
+99 QQTLLA

-163 QTPDTPVRPVAPPR
+163 QTPDAPVRPVAPPR

-796 DSSPTLEANTEL
+796 DSSPTLEGNTEL

-885 SSVFDEQQVETE
+885 SSAFDEQQVETE

-905 AAEASNDESDLTALN
+905 AAEASNDESDLTALNELDLSEYTEEDALADAQLEPAAESEVEPELELASEPAEEEAFTELDELDLPEYTEEDALADAQLEPATESEVEPELDLASDLEEEEAFTELN

-1006 AFTELNELDLPEY
+1006 VFTELNELDLPEYTEEDALADAQLEPATESEVEPELELASDLEEEEAFTELNELDLPEYTEEDALADAQLEPAVESEVEPELELASDLEEKEVFTELNELDLPEHTEEDALADAQLEPAVESEVEPELELASEPAEDEAFPALDELDLPEY

-1044 VSEPVTEEA
+1044 VSEPT
-1053 FTELNELDLPE
+1053 
-1064 YTEED
+1064 
-1069 ALADAQLEP
+1069 
-1078 AAESEV
+1078 
-1084 EPELELASEPAE
+1084 
-1096 EEAFTEFNE
+1096 
-1105 LDLPEYT
+1105 
-1112 EEDALADAQLEPV
+1112 
-1125 AESEVEPE
+1125 
-1133 LELASEPA
+1133 

-1170 AAESEVEPELELA
+1170 AAESEVEPELG
-1183 SDLEEEETF
+1183 
-1192 TELDELDLPEYT
+1192 DE
-1204 EEDALADAQLE
+1204 
-1215 SATESE
+1215 
-1221 VEPELDELDLPEYTE
+1221 
-1236 EDALADAQLEPA
+1236 
-1248 VESEVEPELELA
+1248 
-1260 TEPAE
+1260 
-1265 EEVFTELNELD
+1265 
-1276 LPEYTEEDALADAQ
+1276 
-1290 LEPAVESDVEPEL
+1290 
-1303 ELASDLEEEEVFTE
+1303 
-1317 LNELDLPEYTEED
+1317 
-1330 ALADAQLEPV
+1330 
-1340 AESEVEPELDL
+1340 
-1351 ASDLEEEEAF
+1351 
-1361 TELDELD
+1361 
-1368 LPEYTEEDA
+1368 
-1377 LADAQLEP
+1377 
-1385 AVESGVEPELELAS
+1385 
-1399 EPAAEEAFTELNEL
+1399 
-1413 DLPEYTEED
+1413 
-1422 ALADAQLELSVES
+1422 
-1435 EVEPELGDGTETLA
+1435 TETLA
-1449 QETESDALVADEDL
+1449 QETESDVLIADEDL

-1547 HLTPDQQAQLP
+1547 HLTPDLQAQLP

>member
-1 MDPIYLTN
+1 M
-9 LRTSKFKAHTEP
+9 
-21 FMRRFFQ
+21 
-28 RLLLPVAVMV
+28 
-38 VTQTSFVSAES
+38 
-49 IRLVGPDG
+49 
-57 QVQPT
+57 
-62 PQYSENIV
+62 
-70 RNSANNEPGRFF
+70 
-82 GPTSANQT
+82 
-90 LWSIASQLR
+90 
-99 PSSSVTVQQTLLA
+99 QQTLLA

-796 DSSPTLEANTEL
+796 DSSPTLEGNTEL

-820 TTATNETVDELLADL
+820 TTATNETVDELLTDL

-885 SSVFDEQQVETE
+885 SSAFDEQQVETE

-920 ELDLPEYT
+920 ELDLSEYT

-975 EDALADAQLEPAA
+975 EDALADAQLEPAV

-1006 AFTELNELDLPEY
+1006 AFTELDELDLPEY
-1019 TEEDALADAQLEPAA
+1019 TEEDALADAQLEPAT
-1034 ESEVEPELEL
+1034 ES
-1044 VSEPVTEEA
+1044 
-1053 FTELNELDLPE
+1053 D
-1064 YTEED
+1064 
-1069 ALADAQLEP
+1069 
-1078 AAESEV
+1078 
-1084 EPELELASEPAE
+1084 
-1096 EEAFTEFNE
+1096 
-1105 LDLPEYT
+1105 
-1112 EEDALADAQLEPV
+1112 
-1125 AESEVEPE
+1125 VEPE

-1170 AAESEVEPELELA
+1170 AAESEVEPELELVSEQA
-1183 SDLEEEETF
+1183 EEEAF

-1204 EEDALADAQLE
+1204 EEDALAG
-1215 SATESE
+1215 
-1221 VEPELDELDLPEYTE
+1221 
-1236 EDALADAQLEPA
+1236 AQLEPA

-1260 TEPAE
+1260 SDLE
-1265 EEVFTELNELD
+1265 EEEAFTELNELD

-1290 LEPAVESDVEPEL
+1290 LEPA
-1303 ELASDLEEEEVFTE
+1303 
-1317 LNELDLPEYTEED
+1317 
-1330 ALADAQLEPV
+1330 
-1340 AESEVEPELDL
+1340 AESEVESELEL

-1385 AVESGVEPELELAS
+1385 AAEAEVEPELELAS
-1399 EPAAEEAFTELNEL
+1399 DLEEKEAFTELDELDLPEYTEEDALADAQLEPAVESEVEPEFELASEPAAEETFTELDELDLPEYTEEDALADAQLEPAAEAEVEPELELASDLEEEEAFTELNEL

-1422 ALADAQLELSVES
+1422 ALADAQLEPSVES
-1435 EVEPELGDGTETLA
+1435 EVEPELGDETETLA

-1463 LASVESAVDEVQ
+1463 LASVESAADEVQ

>member
-1 MDPIYLTN
+1 M
-9 LRTSKFKAHTEP
+9 
-21 FMRRFFQ
+21 
-28 RLLLPVAVMV
+28 
-38 VTQTSFVSAES
+38 
-49 IRLVGPDG
+49 
-57 QVQPT
+57 
-62 PQYSENIV
+62 
-70 RNSANNEPGRFF
+70 
-82 GPTSANQT
+82 
-90 LWSIASQLR
+90 
-99 PSSSVTVQQTLLA
+99 QQTLLA

-603 DKPENDEFDAQT
+603 DKPKNDEFDAQT

-640 GEPVPEEL
+640 GETVPEEL

-796 DSSPTLEANTEL
+796 DSSPTLEGNAEL

-820 TTATNETVDELLADL
+820 TTATNETADELLADL

-1078 AAESEV
+1078 AAEAEVEPELELASNLEEKEAFTELNELDLPEYTEEDALADAHLEPAAESEV
-1084 EPELELASEPAE
+1084 EPELELASDLEE
-1096 EEAFTEFNE
+1096 EEAFTELDE

-1112 EEDALADAQLEPV
+1112 EEDALADAQLEPA
-1125 AESEVEPE
+1125 AESEVEPELELASDLEEEEAFTELDELDLPEYTEEDALADAQLEPAAEAEVEPE

-1170 AAESEVEPELELA
+1170 
-1183 SDLEEEETF
+1183 
-1192 TELDELDLPEYT
+1192 
-1204 EEDALADAQLE
+1204 
-1215 SATESE
+1215 
-1221 VEPELDELDLPEYTE
+1221 
-1236 EDALADAQLEPA
+1236 
-1248 VESEVEPELELA
+1248 
-1260 TEPAE
+1260 
-1265 EEVFTELNELD
+1265 
-1276 LPEYTEEDALADAQ
+1276 
-1290 LEPAVESDVEPEL
+1290 
-1303 ELASDLEEEEVFTE
+1303 
-1317 LNELDLPEYTEED
+1317 
-1330 ALADAQLEPV
+1330 
-1340 AESEVEPELDL
+1340 
-1351 ASDLEEEEAF
+1351 
-1361 TELDELD
+1361 
-1368 LPEYTEEDA
+1368 
-1377 LADAQLEP
+1377 
-1385 AVESGVEPELELAS
+1385 
-1399 EPAAEEAFTELNEL
+1399 
-1413 DLPEYTEED
+1413 
-1422 ALADAQLELSVES
+1422 SVES

-1475 PELLDATQD
+1475 PELLGATQD

>member
-1 MDPIYLTN
+1 
-9 LRTSKFKAHTEP
+9 
-21 FMRRFFQ
+21 MRRFFQ

-163 QTPDTPVRPVAPPR
+163 QTPDAPVRPVAPPR

-796 DSSPTLEANTEL
+796 DSSPTLEGNAEL
-808 ELSSAEDDLPEQ
+808 ELSSVEDDLPEQ
-820 TTATNETVDELLADL
+820 TTATNETADELLADL

-885 SSVFDEQQVETE
+885 SSAFDEQQVETE

-928 EEDALADAQ
+928 EEDVLADAQ
-937 LEPAAESEVEPE
+937 LEPAAESDVEPE
-949 LELASEPAEEEA
+949 LAS
-961 FTELDELD
+961 D
-969 LPEYTE
+969 LE
-975 EDALADAQLEPAA
+975 
-988 ESEVEP
+988 
-994 ELELASEPAEEE
+994 EEE

-1019 TEEDALADAQLEPAA
+1019 TEEDALADVQLEPAT
-1034 ESEVEPELEL
+1034 ES
-1044 VSEPVTEEA
+1044 
-1053 FTELNELDLPE
+1053 D
-1064 YTEED
+1064 
-1069 ALADAQLEP
+1069 
-1078 AAESEV
+1078 
-1084 EPELELASEPAE
+1084 
-1096 EEAFTEFNE
+1096 
-1105 LDLPEYT
+1105 
-1112 EEDALADAQLEPV
+1112 
-1125 AESEVEPE
+1125 VEPE

-1163 ADAQLEP
+1163 ADAQLET

-1183 SDLEEEETF
+1183 SDLEEKEAFTELDEIDLPEYTEEDALADAQLEPAAESEVEPELELASEPTEEEAF

-1204 EEDALADAQLE
+1204 EEDALANAQLE
-1215 SATESE
+1215 PAAESE
-1221 VEPELDELDLPEYTE
+1221 VEPELELASDLDEEEPFTELNELDLPEYTEEDALADAQLGPAAEAEVEPELELASDLDEEEPFTELNELDLPEYTEEDALADAQLEPAAEAEVEPELELVSDLEEEEAFTELNELDLPEYTE

-1260 TEPAE
+1260 SEPAE

-1290 LEPAVESDVEPEL
+1290 LEPAAESEVESEL
-1303 ELASDLEEEEVFTE
+1303 ELASDLEE
-1317 LNELDLPEYTEED
+1317 
-1330 ALADAQLEPV
+1330 
-1340 AESEVEPELDL
+1340 
-1351 ASDLEEEEAF
+1351 
-1361 TELDELD
+1361 
-1368 LPEYTEEDA
+1368 
-1377 LADAQLEP
+1377 
-1385 AVESGVEPELELAS
+1385 
-1399 EPAAEEAFTELNEL
+1399 EEAFTELNEL
-1413 DLPEYTEED
+1413 DLPEYTEKD
-1422 ALADAQLELSVES
+1422 ALADAQLEPAAES
-1435 EVEPELGDGTETLA
+1435 EVEPELGDETETLA

-1475 PELLDATQD
+1475 PELLGATQD

>member
-1 MDPIYLTN
+1 M
-9 LRTSKFKAHTEP
+9 
-21 FMRRFFQ
+21 
-28 RLLLPVAVMV
+28 
-38 VTQTSFVSAES
+38 
-49 IRLVGPDG
+49 
-57 QVQPT
+57 
-62 PQYSENIV
+62 
-70 RNSANNEPGRFF
+70 
-82 GPTSANQT
+82 
-90 LWSIASQLR
+90 
-99 PSSSVTVQQTLLA
+99 QQTLLA

-707 EPAESLPELATED
+707 EPAVSLPELATED

-796 DSSPTLEANTEL
+796 DSSPTLEGNAEL

-820 TTATNETVDELLADL
+820 TTATNETADELLADL

-885 SSVFDEQQVETE
+885 SSAFDEQQVETE

-920 ELDLPEYT
+920 ELDLSEYT

-949 LELASEPAEEEA
+949 LELASEPVEEEA
-961 FTELDELD
+961 FTELD
-969 LPEYTE
+969 
-975 EDALADAQLEPAA
+975 
-988 ESEVEP
+988 
-994 ELELASEPAEEE
+994 
-1006 AFTELNELDLPEY
+1006 
-1019 TEEDALADAQLEPAA
+1019 
-1034 ESEVEPELEL
+1034 
-1044 VSEPVTEEA
+1044 
-1053 FTELNELDLPE
+1053 
-1064 YTEED
+1064 
-1069 ALADAQLEP
+1069 
-1078 AAESEV
+1078 
-1084 EPELELASEPAE
+1084 
-1096 EEAFTEFNE
+1096 E

-1133 LELASEPA
+1133 LDLASDLEEEEAFTELDEIDLPEYTEEDALADAQLESATESEVESELELVSEPA
-1141 AEEAFTELNELD
+1141 AEEAFTELDELDLPEYTEEDALADSQLEPAAESEVEPELELVSEPVTEEAFTELDELDLPEYTEEDALADAQLEPAVESEVEPELELASEPAEEEASTELNELD

-1170 AAESEVEPELELA
+1170 AVVESEVEPELELA
-1183 SDLEEEETF
+1183 SDLEEEEPF
-1192 TELDELDLPEYT
+1192 TELNELDLPEYT

-1221 VEPELDELDLPEYTE
+1221 VEPELELASEPAAEEAFTELDELDLPEYTE

-1265 EEVFTELNELD
+1265 EEVFTEL
-1276 LPEYTEEDALADAQ
+1276 
-1290 LEPAVESDVEPEL
+1290 
-1303 ELASDLEEEEVFTE
+1303 
-1317 LNELDLPEYTEED
+1317 
-1330 ALADAQLEPV
+1330 
-1340 AESEVEPELDL
+1340 
-1351 ASDLEEEEAF
+1351 
-1361 TELDELD
+1361 DELD

-1385 AVESGVEPELELAS
+1385 AAEAEVESELERAS
-1399 EPAAEEAFTELNEL
+1399 DLEEKEAFTELDKL

-1422 ALADAQLELSVES
+1422 ALADAQLEPSVES
-1435 EVEPELGDGTETLA
+1435 EVEPELGDETETLA

>member
-1 MDPIYLTN
+1 
-9 LRTSKFKAHTEP
+9 
-21 FMRRFFQ
+21 MRRFFQ

-198 TTAPQEKAPTELKTP
+198 TTAPQEKVPTELKTP

-251 LGDENRIRSEVER
+251 LGDENRIRNEVER

-332 MPTAAPVT
+332 MPTVAPVT

-416 DALNESANGIS
+416 DALNESTNGIS

-707 EPAESLPELATED
+707 EPVESLPELATED

-796 DSSPTLEANTEL
+796 DSSPTLEGNTEL

-820 TTATNETVDELLADL
+820 TTATNETVDELLTDL

-885 SSVFDEQQVETE
+885 SSAFDEQQVETE

-920 ELDLPEYT
+920 ELDLSEYT

-949 LELASEPAEEEA
+949 LELASEPAEEEAFTELNELDLPEYTKEDALADAQLEPATESEVEPELELASEPVEEEAFTELDELDLPEYTEEDALADAQLEPAVDSEVEPELASEPAEEEA

-994 ELELASEPAEEE
+994 ELELATEPAEEE
-1006 AFTELNELDLPEY
+1006 VFTELNELDLPEY

-1044 VSEPVTEEA
+1044 TSEPAEEEA
-1053 FTELNELDLPE
+1053 FTELDELDLPE

-1084 EPELELASEPAE
+1084 EPELGLASEPAE
-1096 EEAFTEFNE
+1096 EEAFTELDE

-1112 EEDALADAQLEPV
+1112 EEDALADAQLEPAV
-1125 AESEVEPE
+1125 ESEVEPELELTSEPAEEEAFTELDELDLPEHTEEDALADAQLEPAVESEVEPELELASEPAEEEAFTELDELDLPEYTEEDALADAQLESVVESEVEPE

-1170 AAESEVEPELELA
+1170 
-1183 SDLEEEETF
+1183 
-1192 TELDELDLPEYT
+1192 
-1204 EEDALADAQLE
+1204 
-1215 SATESE
+1215 
-1221 VEPELDELDLPEYTE
+1221 
-1236 EDALADAQLEPA
+1236 
-1248 VESEVEPELELA
+1248 
-1260 TEPAE
+1260 
-1265 EEVFTELNELD
+1265 
-1276 LPEYTEEDALADAQ
+1276 
-1290 LEPAVESDVEPEL
+1290 
-1303 ELASDLEEEEVFTE
+1303 
-1317 LNELDLPEYTEED
+1317 
-1330 ALADAQLEPV
+1330 
-1340 AESEVEPELDL
+1340 
-1351 ASDLEEEEAF
+1351 
-1361 TELDELD
+1361 
-1368 LPEYTEEDA
+1368 
-1377 LADAQLEP
+1377 
-1385 AVESGVEPELELAS
+1385 
-1399 EPAAEEAFTELNEL
+1399 
-1413 DLPEYTEED
+1413 
-1422 ALADAQLELSVES
+1422 SVES

-1449 QETESDALVADEDL
+1449 QETDSDTLVADEDL

-1475 PELLDATQD
+1475 PELLGATQD

>member
-1 MDPIYLTN
+1 
-9 LRTSKFKAHTEP
+9 
-21 FMRRFFQ
+21 MRRFFQ

-163 QTPDTPVRPVAPPR
+163 QTPDAPVRPVAPPR

-184 KVEAVAQTPPQVTP
+184 KVEAVAQTPPQVTS

-615 ADLLQPEEPI
+615 ADLLQPDEPI

-796 DSSPTLEANTEL
+796 DSSPTLEGNAEL

-820 TTATNETVDELLADL
+820 TTATNETADELLADL

-885 SSVFDEQQVETE
+885 SSAFDEQQVETE

-905 AAEASNDESDLTALN
+905 AAEASNDESDLTALNELDLSEYTEEDALADAQLEPAAESEVEPELELASEPVEEEVFTELNELDLPEYTEEDALADAQLELAVESEVEPELELASEPAEEEAFTELN

-994 ELELASEPAEEE
+994 ELELASDLEE
-1006 AFTELNELDLPEY
+1006 
-1019 TEEDALADAQLEPAA
+1019 
-1034 ESEVEPELEL
+1034 
-1044 VSEPVTEEA
+1044 
-1053 FTELNELDLPE
+1053 
-1064 YTEED
+1064 
-1069 ALADAQLEP
+1069 
-1078 AAESEV
+1078 
-1084 EPELELASEPAE
+1084 
-1096 EEAFTEFNE
+1096 
-1105 LDLPEYT
+1105 
-1112 EEDALADAQLEPV
+1112 
-1125 AESEVEPE
+1125 
-1133 LELASEPA
+1133 
-1141 AEEAFTELNELD
+1141 EEAFTELNELD

-1183 SDLEEEETF
+1183 SDLEEEEAF
-1192 TELDELDLPEYT
+1192 TELN
-1204 EEDALADAQLE
+1204 
-1215 SATESE
+1215 
-1221 VEPELDELDLPEYTE
+1221 ELDLPEYTE

-1260 TEPAE
+1260 SDPE
-1265 EEVFTELNELD
+1265 EEEAFTELNELD

-1290 LEPAVESDVEPEL
+1290 LEPAVESE
-1303 ELASDLEEEEVFTE
+1303 
-1317 LNELDLPEYTEED
+1317 
-1330 ALADAQLEPV
+1330 
-1340 AESEVEPELDL
+1340 
-1351 ASDLEEEEAF
+1351 
-1361 TELDELD
+1361 
-1368 LPEYTEEDA
+1368 
-1377 LADAQLEP
+1377 
-1385 AVESGVEPELELAS
+1385 VEPELELAS
-1399 EPAAEEAFTELNEL
+1399 EPAEEEAFTELNEL

-1422 ALADAQLELSVES
+1422 ALADAQLEPAAES
-1435 EVEPELGDGTETLA
+1435 EVEPELGDETETLA
-1449 QETESDALVADEDL
+1449 QETESDVLIADEDL

>member
-1 MDPIYLTN
+1 
-9 LRTSKFKAHTEP
+9 
-21 FMRRFFQ
+21 MRRFFQ

-707 EPAESLPELATED
+707 EPAESLPELATEE

-796 DSSPTLEANTEL
+796 DSSPTLEGNAEL

-820 TTATNETVDELLADL
+820 TTATNETADELLADL

-846 SDDALAPDAL
+846 SDDALAPDAV

-920 ELDLPEYT
+920 ELDLPEYTEEDALADTQLEPAVESEVEPELELASEPAEEEAFTELDELDLPEYT

-994 ELELASEPAEEE
+994 ELELASDLEE
-1006 AFTELNELDLPEY
+1006 
-1019 TEEDALADAQLEPAA
+1019 
-1034 ESEVEPELEL
+1034 
-1044 VSEPVTEEA
+1044 EEA

-1084 EPELELASEPAE
+1084 EPELELASVLE
-1096 EEAFTEFNE
+1096 E
-1105 LDLPEYT
+1105 
-1112 EEDALADAQLEPV
+1112 
-1125 AESEVEPE
+1125 
-1133 LELASEPA
+1133 
-1141 AEEAFTELNELD
+1141 EEAFTELNKFD

-1215 SATESE
+1215 PAVESE
-1221 VEPELDELDLPEYTE
+1221 VEPELELATEPAAEEAFTELDELDLPEYTE

-1248 VESEVEPELELA
+1248 AESE
-1260 TEPAE
+1260 
-1265 EEVFTELNELD
+1265 
-1276 LPEYTEEDALADAQ
+1276 
-1290 LEPAVESDVEPEL
+1290 VEPEL

-1385 AVESGVEPELELAS
+1385 AVES
-1399 EPAAEEAFTELNEL
+1399 
-1413 DLPEYTEED
+1413 
-1422 ALADAQLELSVES
+1422 
-1435 EVEPELGDGTETLA
+1435 EVEPELGDETETLA

-1463 LASVESAVDEVQ
+1463 LASVESAVDEVK